1 MAKKLDSIVE
11 LAAQKTREISANSGN
26 YMAFLTTA
34 AHNFK
39 YNFRDQLLIYAQ
51 KPDATACAQIDFW
64 NKHGRYVSRGTR
76 GIALL
81 VDTDQG
87 YKLRYVFDMS
97 DTNSRQGRV
106 IPIWKMEPRYEDA
119 VIEALENSYGEFPD
133 RSGLAARLLETAKV
147 IVEDNFGDYYTELRG
162 VKGGSLLEE
171 LDDLSTETWF
181 RGLVESSVAFIM
193 LTRCGIDP
201 MDYFSGEDFAHVY
214 DFDTP
219 ETLSIL
225 GGAVSDIAEMPLREI
240 ASTVLSLYRAE
251 QRENRTF
258 AQTPNRQYHDGRT
271 KQERSVEHGTDIPDG
286 GRLPPAQS
294 GSAGGPEG
302 RKIWDAAAQLP
313 SDPQERLL
321 HGDAPQRQAERPSGE
336 DRPAGHGDGGAVDGA
351 DGAGAGRDGG
361 AEGQRSDEVGG
372 PDEQHPGSGGGNGA
386 DGASLYGRV
395 SDPLIA
401 GEAPP
406 QAPVDGT
413 SGTTGLQNS
422 HHDFNARTDIPYY
435 HEDSEKTE
443 LLRVSDA
450 LKDHKAEIAAFFEA
464 HEGRKE
470 RGDFIKGFFD
480 NTYVEKIL
488 SNGQRAGYRAWDD
501 VLDLWRG
508 AYLSRE
514 KGDFLRW
521 PSVADTIYGMILLD
535 QWLDPEERPLP
546 SEAEQISL
554 IEQVEAEKKP
564 VFTLPQAAIDYV
576 LCGGISVSQRK
587 YRIFE
592 QFQKNEGKQ
601 ENIKFLR
608 STYGVGGHSDAIPGS
623 GFFVDYDGKGIKL
636 WRGTHGEPDRVEVL
650 LSWAKVEKRIGEL
663 IAAGRYLN
671 RAEKEHYPQ
680 YRAQVEQRKARW
692 DIAAEICSIIDDYV
706 DFKTRTGET
715 DPYKELLLART
726 CANSFR
732 IGEKKCYVLSGDN
745 LFVLPTLRNAMQ
757 TIIRDKTHLTER
769 CEAVLADLSGPLAT
783 PLEPTEEELNPPPPP
798 KKEYRLTLG
807 VTVYLGAQEYELLAY
822 NEQTVRL
829 YDPTFPIFNKE
840 LPREEFD
847 RLLAENPLN
856 DRLLQVAENAA
867 LVADAEEPDAGES
880 PDAPLPVG
888 RIDFLGTN
896 GSVGESVE
904 YTGAEE
910 FVAAIKEENHAGAP
924 MRIVLYRDGQGQT
937 IPQDFLAEL
946 DPPPQGFQ
954 VIDMV
959 QAQLGRAKWL
969 INAYCMEVFEQEA
982 DFSDLSHVPL
992 AFSSTS
998 DSAHTVEISVDLVSF
1013 RLSYLVDGSEA
1024 ASIQCAGFHDLN
1036 ELLANLDFDEMVAFA
1051 EEEYNKQQ
1059 TQKKQT
1065 EVQQT
1070 EDDPFPEIDPAAIRR
1085 TLAERGIVDGKVIDP
1100 DKLNADPF
1108 IQRVMADAEQ
1118 ASARAPQSDE
1128 RFSPIETE
1136 NGYAVWDN
1144 IRDEIYVDDEGVS
1157 EEFTSRWQAEEY
1169 ARQLNQVNPL
1179 ARYYGEGET
1188 ILIRQYPNGQYY
1200 VQYCYDDQDNTVYAT
1215 ASGFDTFEQ
1224 AEAALYTH
1232 RPQAKK
1238 DPIAAQ
1244 DLAYRQ
1250 AAEYWSGDEHL
1261 VIFREPNGT
1270 FCNQYGFISGRVTP
1284 TTGSFAKLEEAE
1296 KQLYADRPLAQKVQA
1311 REKPPAHAP
1320 VDRDEAE
1327 RRYQVVV
1334 YHHLENGMDE
1344 KTEYA
1349 TLEEAEQAARGYL
1362 DGTMEADGFAYEGAA
1377 VYDLL
1382 EKKWLR
1388 VIGDFPTLE
1397 LPAAKEGTEPKPP
1410 AAPMPTQEGTEKAA
1424 EYLFDQER
1432 IVVFQSPSGKFYNHY
1447 GYDVQSGFSN
1457 VIAGGFDTFEEA
1469 EKALY
1474 SHRPKAERV
1483 LKPAERE
1490 NTVGTAEK
1498 GAESSADGHDQGGKE
1513 PTLAPPQPQRRARV
1527 SPFVLHPEVP
1537 NADRH
1542 EYHITDDAL
1551 GVGTP
1556 GERFNNNVRAIR
1568 LLKRLE
1574 AEDRLAT
1581 PEEQEVL
1588 ARYVGWGGLADCFD
1602 ERHSKYAELKAL
1614 LTEEE
1619 YAAARESTLTA
1630 FYTPPVV
1637 IRSIYQALTNMGFQT
1652 GNLLEPSCGIGNFIG
1667 MRPEALADSKI
1678 YGVELDGISGRIA
1691 QQLYQQSSI
1700 AVQGFEKTDLPDSF
1714 FDAAIGNVPFGSF
1727 KVIDKRYDR
1736 YNFLIHDY
1744 FFARTLDKVRPG
1756 GVIAFVT
1763 SKGTMDKDTPTV
1775 RKYLAQRAD
1784 LLGAI
1789 RLPNNTFKD
1798 AAGTDVTSDILFLQK
1813 RDALSS
1819 EEPDWVHLNTDAN
1832 GLKMNQYFIDHPE
1845 MVMGEMREISGPY
1858 GPETACLPI
1867 EGRDLGEQLAAAIQ
1881 NIRGSITEYVM
1892 DDPEIEGEDKSIPA
1906 DPEVRNFS
1914 YTIVDGKVYYR
1925 ENSRMNPVEVS
1936 VTAANR
1942 IKGLIGIRD
1951 CVRTLIE
1958 YQTEDWPDQ
1967 DIQAQQR
1974 KLNALYDAFV
1984 DKYGRINSRANSS
1997 AFSMDSAYFLLT
2009 SLEVLDDERNFVR
2022 KADMFTK
2029 RTIKQRVTITHV
2041 DTASEALAVSL
2052 AEKAKVDMDYMA
2064 ELTGKTE
2071 QEVYADLTG
2080 VIFLNPMHGYGGGSE
2095 EKYLTADEYLSGNVR
2110 EKLEWAKRSAELY
2123 PEDYTAH
2130 VQALERVQPV
2140 DLTASEI
2147 AVRLG
2152 ATWLPTEVIDQFIY
2166 ELFGTSPRS
2175 QRMIRS
2181 HYSQHTGAWN
2191 IESKFADRGNIKAEN
2206 TYGTT
2211 RVNGYKIIE
2220 ETLNLR
2226 DLRIFDYVEDEH
2238 GNRVP
2243 ILNKKETAIAQ
2254 GKQELIKQAFQ
2265 DWIWK
2270 DPARRERLT
2279 RLYNDKFNSIRPRE
2293 YDGSH
2298 LNFVGINP
2306 EITLR
2311 PHQVN
2316 AIAHILYGGNTLLA
2330 HVVGAG
2336 KTFEMVAAA
2345 QESKRL
2351 GLCQKSLFVVP
2362 NHLTEQWA
2370 SEYLQLYPSANI
2382 LVATRKDFETKNRKR
2397 FCGRIATGDYD
2408 AIIIGHSQFEK
2419 IPVSVE
2425 RQRYLLEQQRS
2436 EVLNGIAELKA
2447 NHGERFSIKQ
2457 MERTKKSIDAKLAK
2471 LNDQSRKDDVV
2482 TFEELGIDRLFVDEA
2497 HYYKNLAAFSKMR
2510 NVGGIS
2516 QTEAQK
2522 SSDLYMKCRYLDE
2535 LTGGRGVVFATGTPI
2550 SNTMVEMYT
2559 MQKYLQ
2565 YHTLEEHGLLNFDA
2579 WASTFGETVTA
2590 IELAPEGTGYRA
2602 KTRFSRFYNLPELM
2616 SMFKEVADI
2625 QTADMLNLPVPKAN
2639 YHNIVLKPSE
2649 QQKEMVAA
2657 LGQRAE
2663 KVRNRMVDSTEDNM
2677 LLITNDGR
2685 KLALDQRLLNPLL
2698 PDSDTSKINACVG
2711 DVFDIWQR
2719 TADQRSAQMVFCDL
2733 STPGKNRP
2741 IEMVPNEQ
2749 GGYEMA
2755 EFQNV
2760 YDDLR
2765 NKLIARGI
2773 PAEEIAYIHS
2783 ANTETQKKE
2792 LFGKVRS
2799 GQVRVLIGSTQ
2810 KMGAGTNVQKK
2821 LVALHHLD
2829 CPWRPSDLQQR
2840 EGRII
2845 RQGNENNEGD
2855 IYTYVTE
2862 NTFDSYLYQLV
2873 EGKQKFIG
2881 QIMTSKSPVRS
2892 CEDIDETALSYAEI
2906 KALCT
2911 GNPHI
2916 KEKMDLDIDVQRLR
2930 LLKANHLSQ
2939 RYALE
2944 DQIIKT
2950 LPQQIAKYEQ
2960 SIEGYLSDM
2969 DRLKENTHPNE
2980 DGFSPMEVEG
2990 TVYTDKKAAGSAIL
3004 AACKAMTSPEPV
3016 PLGQYRGFSMDLS
3029 FASLTREFKVTLKG
3043 ALYYTTN
3050 LGTDVFGNIL
3060 RLDNLLESMEERI
3073 STCREQLENT
3083 RMQLENAKLEVDKPF
3098 PQEDELKRKSARLDE
3113 LNILLNMDKRE
3124 SEIVDGDVGDEVT
3137 APARGSPD
3145 RER

>member
-64 NKHGRYVSRGTR
+64 NKHGRYVNQGTR

-81 VDTDQG
+81 VDTDRG

-97 DTNSRQGRV
+97 DTNSRQGRT

-133 RSGLAARLLETAKV
+133 RSGLAACLLETAKV
-147 IVEDNFGDYYTELRG
+147 IVEDNFGDYLTELRG
-162 VKGGSLLEE
+162 IKEGSLLEE
-171 LDDLSTETWF
+171 LDDLSTEAWF
-181 RGLVESSVAFIM
+181 KGLVESSVAFIM

-302 RKIWDAAAQLP
+302 RKIWDATAQLP

-321 HGDAPQRQAERPSGE
+321 HGNAPQRQAERPSGE
-336 DRPAGHGDGGAVDGA
+336 DRPAGHGDGGAADGA
-351 DGAGAGRDGG
+351 DSAGAGRDGG

-401 GEAPP
+401 GEALP

-501 VLDLWRG
+501 VLNLWRG

-514 KGDFLRW
+514 KEDFLRW

-554 IEQVEAEKKP
+554 IEQAEAEKKP

-650 LSWAKVEKRIGEL
+650 LSWAKVEKRIREL
-663 IAAGRYLN
+663 IAADRYLN

-867 LVADAEEPDAGES
+867 PVADAEEPDAGES

-954 VIDMV
+954 VIDMA

-998 DSAHTVEISVDLVSF
+998 DSAHTVEISADLVSF
-1013 RLSYLVDGSEA
+1013 RLSYLVDGAEA
-1024 ASIQCAGFHDLN
+1024 ASIQCAGFRDLN
-1036 ELLANLDFDEMVAFA
+1036 EFLANLDFDEMVAFA
-1051 EEEYNKQQ
+1051 EEEYNKQCQ
-1059 TQKKQT
+1059 GR
-1065 EVQQT
+1065 EH
-1070 EDDPFPEIDPAAIRR
+1070 PADTAPSQEEKAG
-1085 TLAERGIVDGKVIDP
+1085 AEP
-1100 DKLNADPF
+1100 D
-1108 IQRVMADAEQ
+1108 V
-1118 ASARAPQSDE
+1118 
-1128 RFSPIETE
+1128 RF
-1136 NGYAVWDN
+1136 YAVELDRGSQIAYGVWDGQN
-1144 IRDEIYVDDEGVS
+1144 DRIYVDDEGVS

-1169 ARQLNQVNPL
+1169 ARQLNQVEL
-1179 ARYYGEGET
+1179 CARYYGEGET

-1284 TTGSFAKLEEAE
+1284 TTGSFATLEEAE

-1349 TLEEAEQAARGYL
+1349 TLEEAEQVAQGYL

-1498 GAESSADGHDQGGKE
+1498 GAESSADGHDQGGKG

-1581 PEEQEVL
+1581 PEEQEVV

-1678 YGVELDGISGRIA
+1678 YGVELDSISGRIA

-1867 EGRDLGEQLAAAIQ
+1867 EGRDLEDQLAVAIQ
-1881 NIRGSITEYVM
+1881 SIQGSITEYVM
-1892 DDPEIEGEDKSIPA
+1892 DDPETEGEDKSIPA

-2022 KADMFTK
+2022 KADMFIK
-2029 RTIKQRVTITHV
+2029 RTIKQRITITHV

-2191 IESKFADRGNIKAEN
+2191 IESKFADRGNVKAEN

-2254 GKQELIKQAFQ
+2254 GKQQLIKQAFQ

-2298 LNFVGINP
+2298 LKFVGINP

-2649 QQKEMVAA
+2649 QQEEMVAA
-2657 LGQRAE
+2657 LGERAE

-2698 PDSDTSKINACVG
+2698 PDSDTSKINACAG

-2845 RQGNENNEGD
+2845 RQGNENNEVD

-3073 STCREQLENT
+3073 NTCREQLENT

-3137 APARGSPD
+3137 APARCSPD

>member
-39 YNFRDQLLIYAQ
+39 YDFRDQLLIYAQ

-64 NKHGRYVSRGTR
+64 NKHGRYVNRGTR

-81 VDTDQG
+81 VDTDRG

-97 DTNSRQGRV
+97 DTNSRQGRT
-106 IPIWKMEPRYEDA
+106 IPIWKMEPRYEDT

-133 RSGLAARLLETAKV
+133 RPGLAACLLETAKV
-147 IVEDNFGDYYTELRG
+147 IVEDNLGDYYTELRG
-162 VKGGSLLEE
+162 VKAGSLLEE

-181 RGLVESSVAFIM
+181 KGLVENSVAFIM

-240 ASTVLSLYRAE
+240 ATTVLSLYRAE

-258 AQTPNRQYHDGRT
+258 DGNSDRQYHGGRINQ
-271 KQERSVEHGTDIPDG
+271 KRSVEHGTDISDG
-286 GRLPPAQS
+286 RRLPPAQP

-313 SDPQERLL
+313 SEPQERLL
-321 HGDAPQRQAERPSGE
+321 HGDAPQRQAELPSGE
-336 DRPAGHGDGGAVDGA
+336 DRPAGHGDGGTADGA

-372 PDEQHPGSGGGNGA
+372 PDEQHPGSSGGSGA
-386 DGASLYGRV
+386 DGAGLRGRI
-395 SDPLIA
+395 SGPLIA
-401 GEAPP
+401 GEELP

-413 SGTTGLQNS
+413 FGTTGLQNS
-422 HHDFNARTDIPYY
+422 HHDFDAHTDIPYY
-435 HEDSEKTE
+435 HEDSEKLE

-450 LKDHKAEIAAFFEA
+450 LKDHRIEIAAFFEA
-464 HEGRKE
+464 HEDRKE

-514 KGDFLRW
+514 KEDFLRW
-521 PSVADTIYGMILLD
+521 PHVADAIQGMILLG

-546 SEAEQISL
+546 SEAEQITF
-554 IEQVEAEKKP
+554 IEQAEREKRE
-564 VFTLPQAAIDYV
+564 VFTLPQEAIDYV
-576 LCGGISVSQRK
+576 LCGGSGVSAGK
-587 YRIFE
+587 FRIYE
-592 QFQKNEGKQ
+592 QFQKQESKQ

-608 STYGVGGHSDAIPGS
+608 DEYGIGGRSDAIPGS
-623 GFFVDYDGKGIKL
+623 GYWEDYDGEGITISRDLQDPNGKYKI
-636 WRGTHGEPDRVEVL
+636 T
-650 LSWAKVEKRIGEL
+650 WAKVEKRIGEL
-663 IAAGRYLN
+663 IAADRYLN
-671 RAEKEHYPQ
+671 RAEKEQYPA
-680 YRAQVEQRKARW
+680 YRADVQRRTERW
-692 DIAAEICSIIDDYV
+692 KIAKEIRSIIDDYV
-706 DFKTRTGET
+706 DFKTQLGEK
-715 DPYKELLLART
+715 DQCDEVLLARR
-726 CANSFR
+726 CADSFGV
-732 IGEKKCYVLSGDN
+732 GEKKCYVLRKEGD
-745 LFVLPTLRNAMQ
+745 FVLPTMRSAMQ
-757 TIIRDKTHLTER
+757 TIIADNTHLTER
-769 CEAVLADLSGPLAT
+769 CEAMLAALGGPLAA
-783 PLEPTEEELNPPPPP
+783 PLEPAYDELNPPLEPP
-798 KKEYRLTLG
+798 KEYRLSLG
-807 VTVYLGAQEYELLAY
+807 ATVYLGSQEYELLAFD
-822 NEQTVRL
+822 EQTVRL
-829 YDPTFPIFNKE
+829 YDPSFPIINKE
-840 LPREEFD
+840 MARDEFD
-847 RLLAENPLN
+847 RKLAENPLN
-856 DRLLQVAENAA
+856 DKLLHVVEDAVP
-867 LVADAEEPDAGES
+867 VADAKEPDAGEP

-904 YTGAEE
+904 YTDAEE
-910 FVAAIKEENHAGAP
+910 FVAAIKEENHVGAP

-954 VIDMV
+954 VIDMA
-959 QAQLGRAKWL
+959 QAQLERAKWL

-998 DSAHTVEISVDLVSF
+998 DSAHTVEISADLVSF
-1013 RLSYLVDGSEA
+1013 RLSYLVDDAEA
-1024 ASIQCAGFHDLN
+1024 TSIQCAGFRDLN
-1036 ELLANLDFDEMVAFA
+1036 EFLANLDFDELVAFA
-1051 EEEYNKQQ
+1051 EEEYNKQRQ
-1059 TQKKQT
+1059 GQ
-1065 EVQQT
+1065 EH
-1070 EDDPFPEIDPAAIRR
+1070 PADTAPR
-1085 TLAERGIVDGKVIDP
+1085 
-1100 DKLNADPF
+1100 
-1108 IQRVMADAEQ
+1108 QAEQ
-1118 ASARAPQSDE
+1118 TGAEPDV
-1128 RFSPIETE
+1128 RF
-1136 NGYAVWDN
+1136 YAVELDRGSQIAYGVWDDQN
-1144 IRDEIYVDDEGVS
+1144 DRIYVDDEGVS

-1169 ARQLNQVNPL
+1169 ARQLNQLKTL

-1200 VQYCYDDQDNTVYAT
+1200 VQYCYDDQDDTVYAT
-1215 ASGFDTFEQ
+1215 AGGFDTFVQ

-1261 VIFREPNGT
+1261 VIFQEPNGT

-1284 TTGSFAKLEEAE
+1284 TTGSFATLEEAE
-1296 KQLYADRPLAQKVQA
+1296 KQLYADRPMAQKVQTQ
-1311 REKPPAHAP
+1311 EKPPAHVPAG
-1320 VDRDEAE
+1320 RSETQ

-1344 KTEYA
+1344 KLEYA
-1349 TLEEAEQAARGYL
+1349 TPEEAEQAARGYL
-1362 DGTMEADGFAYEGAA
+1362 EGTMEPDGFAYEGAA

-1388 VIGDFPTLE
+1388 VIGDFPAPE
-1397 LPAAKEGTEPKPP
+1397 PPAAKEEQPPPPREDTET
-1410 AAPMPTQEGTEKAA
+1410 AAADRDLIGKEVTLEGRRFLVEKIDEDGRASLRDLTFEGTVGFPIERVEHISAIRRLMGPAEK
-1424 EYLFDQER
+1424 
-1432 IVVFQSPSGKFYNHY
+1432 
-1447 GYDVQSGFSN
+1447 
-1457 VIAGGFDTFEEA
+1457 IAG
-1469 EKALY
+1469 
-1474 SHRPKAERV
+1474 P
-1483 LKPAERE
+1483 
-1490 NTVGTAEK
+1490 EK
-1498 GAESSADGHDQGGKE
+1498 GVKSSTDGHDQGGKE
-1513 PTLAPPQPQRRARV
+1513 PILAPPQPQRRARV

-1542 EYHITDDAL
+1542 EYHITDDAI
-1551 GVGTP
+1551 GTGTP
-1556 GERFNNNVRAIR
+1556 GERFSNNVRVIR

-1588 ARYVGWGGLADCFD
+1588 AQYVGWGGLADCFD

-1619 YAAARESTLTA
+1619 YAAARASTLTA

-1637 IRSIYQALTNMGFQT
+1637 IRSIYQALTNMGFKT

-1756 GVIAFVT
+1756 GVLAFVT

-1832 GLKMNQYFIDHPE
+1832 RLKMNQYFIDHPE

-1881 NIRGSITEYVM
+1881 NIQGSITEYVM

-1997 AFSMDSAYFLLT
+1997 VFSMDSAYFLLT

-2022 KADMFTK
+2022 KADMFIK
-2029 RTIKQRVTITHV
+2029 RTIRQRITITHV

-2080 VIFLNPMHGYGGGSE
+2080 VIFLNPMHGYGGSAG

-2110 EKLEWAKRSAELY
+2110 EKLEWAKRSAEQY
-2123 PEDYTAH
+2123 PEDYTAN

-2152 ATWLPTEVIDQFIY
+2152 ATWLPPKIVEQFMF
-2166 ELFGTSPRS
+2166 ELFSTSNRS
-2175 QRMIRS
+2175 RWNIHV
-2181 HYSQHTGAWN
+2181 HYSKYTGEWN
-2191 IESKFADRGNIKAEN
+2191 IEGKSYDKGNIKAQN
-2206 TYGTT
+2206 TYGTE
-2211 RVNGYKIIE
+2211 RISGYKIVE

-2226 DLRIFDYVEDEH
+2226 DVRIFDYETDHH

-2254 GKQELIKQAFQ
+2254 GKQQLIKQAFQ

-2279 RLYNDKFNSIRPRE
+2279 RLYNDKFNSTRPRE

-2419 IPVSVE
+2419 IPVSAE
-2425 RQRYLLEQQRS
+2425 RQRYLLEQQRR
-2436 EVLNGIAELKA
+2436 EVLDGIAELKA

-2457 MERTKKSIDAKLAK
+2457 MERTKKSIDAKLEK

-2482 TFEELGIDRLFVDEA
+2482 TFEELGIDRIFIDEA

-2535 LTGGRGVVFATGTPI
+2535 LTGGRGVIFATGTPI

-2565 YHTLEEHGLLNFDA
+2565 YQALEEHGLLNFDA

-2625 QTADMLNLPVPKAN
+2625 QTADMLKLPVPKAE

-2657 LGQRAE
+2657 LGERAE

-2698 PDSDTSKINACVG
+2698 PDSDTGKVNACA
-2711 DVFDIWQR
+2711 DNIFAIWQR
-2719 TADQRSAQMVFCDL
+2719 TSARRSTQMAFCDL
-2733 STPGKNRP
+2733 STPKGNGDFN
-2741 IEMVPNEQ
+2741 I
-2749 GGYEMA
+2749 
-2755 EFQNV
+2755 

-2765 NKLIARGI
+2765 DKLIARGI
-2773 PAEEIAYIHS
+2773 PAEEIAYIHT
-2783 ANTETQKKE
+2783 ANTEAQKKE

-2821 LVALHHLD
+2821 LAALHHLD

-2845 RQGNENNEGD
+2845 RLFNENDEVD

-2892 CEDIDETALSYAEI
+2892 AEDIDETALSYAEI

-2950 LPQQIAKYEQ
+2950 LPQEIARYEQ
-2960 SIEGYLSDM
+2960 YIEGYTSDM
-2969 DRLKENTHPNE
+2969 DRLKEDTHPNE

-3016 PLGQYRGFSMDLS
+3016 PLGQYRGFDMDLS

-3043 ALYYTTN
+3043 TLYYTTN
-3050 LGTDVFGNIL
+3050 LGTDIFGNIL
-3060 RLDNLLESMEERI
+3060 RLDNLLGSMEERI
-3073 STCREQLENT
+3073 NTCREQLENT
-3083 RMQLENAKLEVDKPF
+3083 KVQLENAKLEVEKPF

>member
-1 MAKKLDSIVE
+1 
-11 LAAQKTREISANSGN
+11 
-26 YMAFLTTA
+26 
-34 AHNFK
+34 
-39 YNFRDQLLIYAQ
+39 
-51 KPDATACAQIDFW
+51 
-64 NKHGRYVSRGTR
+64 
-76 GIALL
+76 
-81 VDTDQG
+81 
-87 YKLRYVFDMS
+87 
-97 DTNSRQGRV
+97 
-106 IPIWKMEPRYEDA
+106 
-119 VIEALENSYGEFPD
+119 
-133 RSGLAARLLETAKV
+133 
-147 IVEDNFGDYYTELRG
+147 
-162 VKGGSLLEE
+162 
-171 LDDLSTETWF
+171 
-181 RGLVESSVAFIM
+181 
-193 LTRCGIDP
+193 
-201 MDYFSGEDFAHVY
+201 
-214 DFDTP
+214 
-219 ETLSIL
+219 
-225 GGAVSDIAEMPLREI
+225 
-240 ASTVLSLYRAE
+240 
-251 QRENRTF
+251 
-258 AQTPNRQYHDGRT
+258 
-271 KQERSVEHGTDIPDG
+271 
-286 GRLPPAQS
+286 
-294 GSAGGPEG
+294 
-302 RKIWDAAAQLP
+302 
-313 SDPQERLL
+313 
-321 HGDAPQRQAERPSGE
+321 
-336 DRPAGHGDGGAVDGA
+336 
-351 DGAGAGRDGG
+351 
-361 AEGQRSDEVGG
+361 
-372 PDEQHPGSGGGNGA
+372 
-386 DGASLYGRV
+386 
-395 SDPLIA
+395 
-401 GEAPP
+401 
-406 QAPVDGT
+406 
-413 SGTTGLQNS
+413 
-422 HHDFNARTDIPYY
+422 
-435 HEDSEKTE
+435 
-443 LLRVSDA
+443 
-450 LKDHKAEIAAFFEA
+450 
-464 HEGRKE
+464 
-470 RGDFIKGFFD
+470 
-480 NTYVEKIL
+480 
-488 SNGQRAGYRAWDD
+488 
-501 VLDLWRG
+501 
-508 AYLSRE
+508 
-514 KGDFLRW
+514 
-521 PSVADTIYGMILLD
+521 MILLD

-554 IEQVEAEKKP
+554 IEQAEAEKKP

-650 LSWAKVEKRIGEL
+650 LSWAKVEKRIREL
-663 IAAGRYLN
+663 IAADRYLN

-867 LVADAEEPDAGES
+867 PVADAEEPDAGES

-954 VIDMV
+954 VIDMA

-998 DSAHTVEISVDLVSF
+998 DSAHTVEISADLVSF
-1013 RLSYLVDGSEA
+1013 RLSYLVDGAEA
-1024 ASIQCAGFHDLN
+1024 ASIQCAGFRDLN
-1036 ELLANLDFDEMVAFA
+1036 EFLANLDFDEMVAFA
-1051 EEEYNKQQ
+1051 EEEYNKQCQ
-1059 TQKKQT
+1059 GR
-1065 EVQQT
+1065 EH
-1070 EDDPFPEIDPAAIRR
+1070 PADTAPSQEEKAG
-1085 TLAERGIVDGKVIDP
+1085 AEP
-1100 DKLNADPF
+1100 D
-1108 IQRVMADAEQ
+1108 V
-1118 ASARAPQSDE
+1118 
-1128 RFSPIETE
+1128 RF
-1136 NGYAVWDN
+1136 YAVELDRGSQIAYGVWDGQN
-1144 IRDEIYVDDEGVS
+1144 DRIYVDDEGVS

-1169 ARQLNQVNPL
+1169 ARQLNQVEL
-1179 ARYYGEGET
+1179 CARYYGEGET

-1284 TTGSFAKLEEAE
+1284 TTGSFATLEEAE

-1349 TLEEAEQAARGYL
+1349 TLEEAEQVAQGYL

-1498 GAESSADGHDQGGKE
+1498 GAESSADGHDQGGKG

-1581 PEEQEVL
+1581 PEEQEVV

-1678 YGVELDGISGRIA
+1678 YGVELDSISGRIA

-1867 EGRDLGEQLAAAIQ
+1867 EGRDLEDQLAVAIQ
-1881 NIRGSITEYVM
+1881 SIQGSITEYVM
-1892 DDPEIEGEDKSIPA
+1892 DDPETEGEDKSIPA

-2022 KADMFTK
+2022 KADMFIK
-2029 RTIKQRVTITHV
+2029 RTIKQRITITHV

-2191 IESKFADRGNIKAEN
+2191 IESKFADRGNVKAEN

-2254 GKQELIKQAFQ
+2254 GKQQLIKQAFQ

-2298 LNFVGINP
+2298 LKFVGINP

-2482 TFEELGIDRLFVDEA
+2482 TFEELGIDRIFVDEA

-2565 YHTLEEHGLLNFDA
+2565 YHVLEEHGLLNFDA

-2639 YHNIVLKPSE
+2639 YRNIVLKPSE
-2649 QQKEMVAA
+2649 QQEEMVAA
-2657 LGQRAE
+2657 LGERAE

-2698 PDSDTSKINACVG
+2698 PDSDTSKINACAG

-2845 RQGNENNEGD
+2845 RQGNENNEVD

-2944 DQIIKT
+2944 DQIIKE

-2960 SIEGYLSDM
+2960 YIEGYLSDM

-3073 STCREQLENT
+3073 NTCREQLENT

>member
-64 NKHGRYVSRGTR
+64 NKHGRYVNRGTR

-97 DTNSRQGRV
+97 DTNSRQGRT
-106 IPIWKMEPRYEDA
+106 IPIWKMEPRYEDT

-133 RSGLAARLLETAKV
+133 LSGLAACLLETAKV
-147 IVEDNFGDYYTELRG
+147 IVEDNFGDYLTELRG
-162 VKGGSLLEE
+162 IKEGSLLEE
-171 LDDLSTETWF
+171 LDDLSTEAWF
-181 RGLVESSVAFIM
+181 KGLVESSVAFIM

-321 HGDAPQRQAERPSGE
+321 HGDAPQRQVERPSGE

-372 PDEQHPGSGGGNGA
+372 PDEQHPGSSGGSSA
-386 DGASLYGRV
+386 DRAGLRGHISG
-395 SDPLIA
+395 PLIA
-401 GEAPP
+401 GEELP

-413 SGTTGLQNS
+413 SATAGLQNS
-422 HHDFNARTDIPYY
+422 HHDFDARTEIPYY
-435 HEDSEKTE
+435 HEDSEKQE
-443 LLRVSDA
+443 LLRISDA
-450 LKDHKAEIAAFFEA
+450 LKNHRTEIAAFFEA

-501 VLDLWRG
+501 VLNLWRG
-508 AYLSRE
+508 TYLSRE
-514 KGDFLRW
+514 KEEFLRW
-521 PSVADTIYGMILLD
+521 PHVADTIYGMILLH
-535 QWLDPEERPLP
+535 QWLDPDERPLP
-546 SEAEQISL
+546 SEAEQVSL
-554 IEQVEAEKKP
+554 IEQAEAEKASA
-564 VFTLPQAAIDYV
+564 FILPQEAIDYV
-576 LCGGISVSQRK
+576 LCGRYSPSK
-587 YRIFE
+587 LRIYD
-592 QFQKNEGKQ
+592 QYQKQ
-601 ENIKFLR
+601 ESRQENAKFLKAE
-608 STYGVGGHSDAIPGS
+608 YGVGSYSNAIPSS
-623 GFFVDYDGKGIKL
+623 GFRVDHDSTGITISRDYGDPDGKF
-636 WRGTHGEPDRVEVL
+636 L
-650 LSWAKVEKRIGEL
+650 LTWAKVEKRIGEL
-663 IAAGRYLN
+663 ITAGRYLN

-798 KKEYRLTLG
+798 KKEYRLILG
-807 VTVYLGAQEYELLAY
+807 DTVYLGAQEYELLAY

-847 RLLAENPLN
+847 HLLAENPLN

-904 YTGAEE
+904 YTDAEQFLTE
-910 FVAAIKEENHAGAP
+910 IQEENRVGAP
-924 MRIVLYRDGQGQT
+924 KRIVLYRDGQGQT

-946 DPPPQGFQ
+946 DPAPQGFE
-954 VIDMV
+954 VIDMA
-959 QAQLGRAKWL
+959 QAQLERAKWL

-998 DSAHTVEISVDLVSF
+998 DSAHTVEISADLVSF
-1013 RLSYLVDGSEA
+1013 RLSYLVDGAEA
-1024 ASIQCAGFHDLN
+1024 TSIQCAGFRDLN
-1036 ELLANLDFDEMVAFA
+1036 EFLANLDFDEMVASA
-1051 EEEYNKQQ
+1051 EEEYNKQRQ
-1059 TQKKQT
+1059 GQ
-1065 EVQQT
+1065 EH
-1070 EDDPFPEIDPAAIRR
+1070 PADTA
-1085 TLAERGIVDGKVIDP
+1085 P
-1100 DKLNADPF
+1100 H
-1108 IQRVMADAEQ
+1108 QAEQ
-1118 ASARAPQSDE
+1118 TGAEPDV
-1128 RFSPIETE
+1128 RF
-1136 NGYAVWDN
+1136 YAVELDRGSQIAYGVWDDQN
-1144 IRDEIYVDDEGVS
+1144 DRIYVDDEGVS

-1200 VQYCYDDQDNTVYAT
+1200 VQYCYDGQDNTVYAT
-1215 ASGFDTFEQ
+1215 AGGFDTFEQ

-1232 RPQAKK
+1232 RPKAKK

-1284 TTGSFAKLEEAE
+1284 TTGSFATLEEAE

-1320 VDRDEAE
+1320 ADRDEAE
-1327 RRYQVVV
+1327 HRYQVVV

-1344 KTEYA
+1344 KLEYA
-1349 TLEEAEQAARGYL
+1349 TPEEAEQAARGYL
-1362 DGTMEADGFAYEGAA
+1362 EGTMEPDGFAYEGAA

-1382 EKKWLR
+1382 EKKWFR
-1388 VIGDFPTLE
+1388 VIGDFPTPE
-1397 LPAAKEGTEPKPP
+1397 PPAAKEEQPPPPREDTEP
-1410 AAPMPTQEGTEKAA
+1410 AAADRDLLGKEITLEGRRFRVEKIDEDGRAS
-1424 EYLFDQER
+1424 LRDL
-1432 IVVFQSPSGKFYNHY
+1432 
-1447 GYDVQSGFSN
+1447 
-1457 VIAGGFDTFEEA
+1457 TFEGAADFPIERVEHISAIQRLMEPA
-1469 EKALY
+1469 EK
-1474 SHRPKAERV
+1474 
-1483 LKPAERE
+1483 
-1490 NTVGTAEK
+1490 TAGPGK
-1498 GAESSADGHDQGGKE
+1498 SVKSSADGHDQGGIE

-1542 EYHITDDAL
+1542 EYHITDDAI
-1551 GVGTP
+1551 GTGTP

-1652 GNLLEPSCGIGNFIG
+1652 GNILEPSCGIGNFIG

-1832 GLKMNQYFIDHPE
+1832 GLKMNQYFIDHSE

-1867 EGRDLGEQLAAAIQ
+1867 EGRDLEDQLAVAIQ

-1892 DDPEIEGEDKSIPA
+1892 DDPETEGEDKSIPA

-1925 ENSRMNPVEVS
+1925 ENSRMNQVEVS

-1974 KLNALYDAFV
+1974 RLNALYDAFV

-2022 KADMFTK
+2022 KADMFIK
-2029 RTIKQRVTITHV
+2029 RTIKQRITITHV

-2191 IESKFADRGNIKAEN
+2191 IESKFADRGNVKAEN

-2270 DPARRERLT
+2270 DSQRRERLT

-2311 PHQVN
+2311 PHQMN

-2719 TADQRSAQMVFCDL
+2719 TTDQRSAQMVFCDL

-2765 NKLIARGI
+2765 NKLIAKGI

-2845 RQGNENNEGD
+2845 RQGNENNEVD

-2881 QIMTSKSPVRS
+2881 QIMTSKSPVRA

-2944 DQIIKT
+2944 DQIIKE

-2960 SIEGYLSDM
+2960 YIEGYLSDM

-3073 STCREQLENT
+3073 NTCREQLENT

>member
-1 MAKKLDSIVE
+1 M
-11 LAAQKTREISANSGN
+11 
-26 YMAFLTTA
+26 
-34 AHNFK
+34 
-39 YNFRDQLLIYAQ
+39 
-51 KPDATACAQIDFW
+51 
-64 NKHGRYVSRGTR
+64 
-76 GIALL
+76 
-81 VDTDQG
+81 
-87 YKLRYVFDMS
+87 
-97 DTNSRQGRV
+97 
-106 IPIWKMEPRYEDA
+106 
-119 VIEALENSYGEFPD
+119 
-133 RSGLAARLLETAKV
+133 
-147 IVEDNFGDYYTELRG
+147 
-162 VKGGSLLEE
+162 
-171 LDDLSTETWF
+171 
-181 RGLVESSVAFIM
+181 
-193 LTRCGIDP
+193 
-201 MDYFSGEDFAHVY
+201 
-214 DFDTP
+214 
-219 ETLSIL
+219 
-225 GGAVSDIAEMPLREI
+225 
-240 ASTVLSLYRAE
+240 
-251 QRENRTF
+251 
-258 AQTPNRQYHDGRT
+258 
-271 KQERSVEHGTDIPDG
+271 
-286 GRLPPAQS
+286 
-294 GSAGGPEG
+294 
-302 RKIWDAAAQLP
+302 
-313 SDPQERLL
+313 
-321 HGDAPQRQAERPSGE
+321 
-336 DRPAGHGDGGAVDGA
+336 
-351 DGAGAGRDGG
+351 
-361 AEGQRSDEVGG
+361 
-372 PDEQHPGSGGGNGA
+372 
-386 DGASLYGRV
+386 
-395 SDPLIA
+395 
-401 GEAPP
+401 
-406 QAPVDGT
+406 
-413 SGTTGLQNS
+413 
-422 HHDFNARTDIPYY
+422 
-435 HEDSEKTE
+435 
-443 LLRVSDA
+443 LRVSDA

-514 KGDFLRW
+514 KEDFLRW
-521 PSVADTIYGMILLD
+521 PHVADAIQGMILLD

-554 IEQVEAEKKP
+554 IEQAEAEKKP

-650 LSWAKVEKRIGEL
+650 LSWAKVEKRIREL
-663 IAAGRYLN
+663 IAADRYLN

-867 LVADAEEPDAGES
+867 PVADAEEPDAGES

-954 VIDMV
+954 VIDMA

-998 DSAHTVEISVDLVSF
+998 DSAHTVEISADLVSF
-1013 RLSYLVDGSEA
+1013 RLSYLVDGAEA
-1024 ASIQCAGFHDLN
+1024 ASIQCAGFRDLN
-1036 ELLANLDFDEMVAFA
+1036 EFLANLDFDEMVAFA
-1051 EEEYNKQQ
+1051 EEEYNKQCQ
-1059 TQKKQT
+1059 GR
-1065 EVQQT
+1065 EH
-1070 EDDPFPEIDPAAIRR
+1070 PADTAPSQEEKAG
-1085 TLAERGIVDGKVIDP
+1085 AEP
-1100 DKLNADPF
+1100 D
-1108 IQRVMADAEQ
+1108 V
-1118 ASARAPQSDE
+1118 
-1128 RFSPIETE
+1128 RF
-1136 NGYAVWDN
+1136 YAVELDRGSQIAYGVWDGQN
-1144 IRDEIYVDDEGVS
+1144 DRIYVDDEGVS

-1169 ARQLNQVNPL
+1169 ARQLNQVEL
-1179 ARYYGEGET
+1179 CARYYGEGET

-1284 TTGSFAKLEEAE
+1284 TTGSFATLEEAE

-1349 TLEEAEQAARGYL
+1349 TLEEAEQVAQGYL

-1498 GAESSADGHDQGGKE
+1498 GAESSADGHDQGGKG

-1581 PEEQEVL
+1581 PEEQEVV

-1678 YGVELDGISGRIA
+1678 YGVELDSISGRIA

-1867 EGRDLGEQLAAAIQ
+1867 EGRDLEDQLAVAIQ
-1881 NIRGSITEYVM
+1881 SIQGSITEYVM
-1892 DDPEIEGEDKSIPA
+1892 DDPETEGEDKSIPA

-2022 KADMFTK
+2022 KADMFIK
-2029 RTIKQRVTITHV
+2029 RTIKQRITITHV

-2191 IESKFADRGNIKAEN
+2191 IESKFADRGNVKAEN

-2254 GKQELIKQAFQ
+2254 GKQQLIKQAFQ

-2298 LNFVGINP
+2298 LKFVGINP

-2482 TFEELGIDRLFVDEA
+2482 TFEELGIDRIFVDEA

-2565 YHTLEEHGLLNFDA
+2565 YHVLEEHGLLNFDA

-2639 YHNIVLKPSE
+2639 YRNIVLKPSE
-2649 QQKEMVAA
+2649 QQEEMVAA
-2657 LGQRAE
+2657 LGERAE

-2698 PDSDTSKINACVG
+2698 PDSDTSKINACAG

-2845 RQGNENNEGD
+2845 RQGNENNEVD

-2944 DQIIKT
+2944 DQIIKE

-2960 SIEGYLSDM
+2960 YIEGYLSDM

-3073 STCREQLENT
+3073 NTCREQLENT

>member
-1 MAKKLDSIVE
+1 M
-11 LAAQKTREISANSGN
+11 
-26 YMAFLTTA
+26 
-34 AHNFK
+34 
-39 YNFRDQLLIYAQ
+39 
-51 KPDATACAQIDFW
+51 
-64 NKHGRYVSRGTR
+64 
-76 GIALL
+76 
-81 VDTDQG
+81 DTDRG

-97 DTNSRQGRV
+97 DTNSRQGRT

-133 RSGLAARLLETAKV
+133 RSGLAACLLETAKV
-147 IVEDNFGDYYTELRG
+147 IVEDNFSDYLTELRG
-162 VKGGSLLEE
+162 VKEGSLLEE

-258 AQTPNRQYHDGRT
+258 AQTPNRPYHDSRT
-271 KQERSVEHGTDIPDG
+271 KQERSIEHGTDISNG
-286 GRLPPAQS
+286 GRLPSAQS

-336 DRPAGHGDGGAVDGA
+336 DRPAGHGDGGAADGA

-361 AEGQRSDEVGG
+361 AESQRSDEVGG

-501 VLDLWRG
+501 VLNLWRG
-508 AYLSRE
+508 TYLSRE
-514 KGDFLRW
+514 KEEFLRW
-521 PSVADTIYGMILLD
+521 PHVADTIYGMILLH
-535 QWLDPEERPLP
+535 QWLDPDERPLP
-546 SEAEQISL
+546 SEAEQVSL
-554 IEQVEAEKKP
+554 IEQAEAEKASA
-564 VFTLPQAAIDYV
+564 FILPQEAIDYV
-576 LCGGISVSQRK
+576 LCGRYSPSK
-587 YRIFE
+587 LRIYD
-592 QFQKNEGKQ
+592 QYQKQ
-601 ENIKFLR
+601 ESRQENAKFLKAE
-608 STYGVGGHSDAIPGS
+608 YGVGSYSNAIPSS
-623 GFFVDYDGKGIKL
+623 GFRVDHDSTGITISRDYGDPDGKF
-636 WRGTHGEPDRVEVL
+636 L
-650 LSWAKVEKRIGEL
+650 LTWAKVEKRIGEL

-671 RAEKEHYPQ
+671 RAEKEHYPK

-757 TIIRDKTHLTER
+757 TIFRDKTHLTER
-769 CEAVLADLSGPLAT
+769 CEAVLADLSGPLAI

-807 VTVYLGAQEYELLAY
+807 DTVYLGAQEYELLAY

-867 LVADAEEPDAGES
+867 PVADAEEPDAGES

-954 VIDMV
+954 VIDMA

-1085 TLAERGIVDGKVIDP
+1085 TLAERGIVDGKVINP
-1100 DKLNADPF
+1100 DKRNAAPF
-1108 IQRVMADAEQ
+1108 IQQVMADVEQ
-1118 ASARAPQSDE
+1118 ATARVPQSDE
-1128 RFSPIETE
+1128 RFSPIEVE

-1169 ARQLNQVNPL
+1169 ARQLKHVKTL
-1179 ARYYGEGET
+1179 AQYYGEGET

-1215 ASGFDTFEQ
+1215 AGGFDTFEQ
-1224 AEAALYTH
+1224 AEAALY
-1232 RPQAKK
+1232 
-1238 DPIAAQ
+1238 
-1244 DLAYRQ
+1244 
-1250 AAEYWSGDEHL
+1250 
-1261 VIFREPNGT
+1261 
-1270 FCNQYGFISGRVTP
+1270 ISAIRRLMGP
-1284 TTGSFAKLEEAE
+1284 AE
-1296 KQLYADRPLAQKVQA
+1296 KTAGP
-1311 REKPPAHAP
+1311 
-1320 VDRDEAE
+1320 
-1327 RRYQVVV
+1327 
-1334 YHHLENGMDE
+1334 
-1344 KTEYA
+1344 
-1349 TLEEAEQAARGYL
+1349 
-1362 DGTMEADGFAYEGAA
+1362 
-1377 VYDLL
+1377 
-1382 EKKWLR
+1382 
-1388 VIGDFPTLE
+1388 
-1397 LPAAKEGTEPKPP
+1397 
-1410 AAPMPTQEGTEKAA
+1410 
-1424 EYLFDQER
+1424 
-1432 IVVFQSPSGKFYNHY
+1432 GKS
-1447 GYDVQSGFSN
+1447 V
-1457 VIAGGFDTFEEA
+1457 
-1469 EKALY
+1469 K
-1474 SHRPKAERV
+1474 
-1483 LKPAERE
+1483 
-1490 NTVGTAEK
+1490 
-1498 GAESSADGHDQGGKE
+1498 SSTDGHDQGGIE

-1542 EYHITDDAL
+1542 EYHITDDAI
-1551 GVGTP
+1551 GIGTP
-1556 GERFNNNVRAIR
+1556 GERFSNNVRVIR

-1588 ARYVGWGGLADCFD
+1588 AQYVGWGGLADCFD

-1867 EGRDLGEQLAAAIQ
+1867 EGRDLEDQLAVAIQ
-1881 NIRGSITEYVM
+1881 SIQGSITEYVM
-1892 DDPEIEGEDKSIPA
+1892 DDPETEGEDKSIPA

-1925 ENSRMNPVEVS
+1925 ENSRMNPIEVS

-2009 SLEVLDDERNFVR
+2009 SLEVLDDERNYVR
-2022 KADMFTK
+2022 KADMFIK
-2029 RTIKQRVTITHV
+2029 RTIKQRITITHV

-2191 IESKFADRGNIKAEN
+2191 IESKFADRGNVKAEN

-2254 GKQELIKQAFQ
+2254 GKQQLIKQAFQ

-2298 LNFVGINP
+2298 LKFVGINP

-2565 YHTLEEHGLLNFDA
+2565 YHVLEEHGLLNFDA

-2698 PDSDTSKINACVG
+2698 PDSDTSKINACAG

-2733 STPGKNRP
+2733 STPGKNRT

-2845 RQGNENNEGD
+2845 RQGNENNEVD

-2881 QIMTSKSPVRS
+2881 QIMTSKSPVRA

-2944 DQIIKT
+2944 DQIIKE

-2960 SIEGYLSDM
+2960 
-2969 DRLKENTHPNE
+2969 
-2980 DGFSPMEVEG
+2980 VE
-2990 TVYTDKKAAGSAIL
+2990 
-3004 AACKAMTSPEPV
+3004 
-3016 PLGQYRGFSMDLS
+3016 
-3029 FASLTREFKVTLKG
+3029 
-3043 ALYYTTN
+3043 
-3050 LGTDVFGNIL
+3050 
-3060 RLDNLLESMEERI
+3060 
-3073 STCREQLENT
+3073 
-3083 RMQLENAKLEVDKPF
+3083 
-3098 PQEDELKRKSARLDE
+3098 
-3113 LNILLNMDKRE
+3113 
-3124 SEIVDGDVGDEVT
+3124 
-3137 APARGSPD
+3137 
-3145 RER
+3145 

>member
-1 MAKKLDSIVE
+1 M
-11 LAAQKTREISANSGN
+11 
-26 YMAFLTTA
+26 
-34 AHNFK
+34 
-39 YNFRDQLLIYAQ
+39 
-51 KPDATACAQIDFW
+51 
-64 NKHGRYVSRGTR
+64 
-76 GIALL
+76 
-81 VDTDQG
+81 
-87 YKLRYVFDMS
+87 
-97 DTNSRQGRV
+97 
-106 IPIWKMEPRYEDA
+106 
-119 VIEALENSYGEFPD
+119 
-133 RSGLAARLLETAKV
+133 
-147 IVEDNFGDYYTELRG
+147 
-162 VKGGSLLEE
+162 
-171 LDDLSTETWF
+171 
-181 RGLVESSVAFIM
+181 
-193 LTRCGIDP
+193 
-201 MDYFSGEDFAHVY
+201 
-214 DFDTP
+214 
-219 ETLSIL
+219 
-225 GGAVSDIAEMPLREI
+225 
-240 ASTVLSLYRAE
+240 
-251 QRENRTF
+251 
-258 AQTPNRQYHDGRT
+258 
-271 KQERSVEHGTDIPDG
+271 
-286 GRLPPAQS
+286 
-294 GSAGGPEG
+294 
-302 RKIWDAAAQLP
+302 
-313 SDPQERLL
+313 
-321 HGDAPQRQAERPSGE
+321 
-336 DRPAGHGDGGAVDGA
+336 
-351 DGAGAGRDGG
+351 
-361 AEGQRSDEVGG
+361 
-372 PDEQHPGSGGGNGA
+372 
-386 DGASLYGRV
+386 
-395 SDPLIA
+395 
-401 GEAPP
+401 
-406 QAPVDGT
+406 
-413 SGTTGLQNS
+413 GTT
-422 HHDFNARTDIPYY
+422 
-435 HEDSEKTE
+435 
-443 LLRVSDA
+443 
-450 LKDHKAEIAAFFEA
+450 KAV
-464 HEGRKE
+464 R
-470 RGDFIKGFFD
+470 
-480 NTYVEKIL
+480 
-488 SNGQRAGYRAWDD
+488 
-501 VLDLWRG
+501 
-508 AYLSRE
+508 SRH
-514 KGDFLRW
+514 W
-521 PSVADTIYGMILLD
+521 P
-535 QWLDPEERPLP
+535 
-546 SEAEQISL
+546 
-554 IEQVEAEKKP
+554 
-564 VFTLPQAAIDYV
+564 
-576 LCGGISVSQRK
+576 
-587 YRIFE
+587 
-592 QFQKNEGKQ
+592 
-601 ENIKFLR
+601 
-608 STYGVGGHSDAIPGS
+608 H
-623 GFFVDYDGKGIKL
+623 
-636 WRGTHGEPDRVEVL
+636 
-650 LSWAKVEKRIGEL
+650 
-663 IAAGRYLN
+663 
-671 RAEKEHYPQ
+671 
-680 YRAQVEQRKARW
+680 
-692 DIAAEICSIIDDYV
+692 
-706 DFKTRTGET
+706 
-715 DPYKELLLART
+715 
-726 CANSFR
+726 
-732 IGEKKCYVLSGDN
+732 
-745 LFVLPTLRNAMQ
+745 
-757 TIIRDKTHLTER
+757 
-769 CEAVLADLSGPLAT
+769 
-783 PLEPTEEELNPPPPP
+783 
-798 KKEYRLTLG
+798 
-807 VTVYLGAQEYELLAY
+807 
-822 NEQTVRL
+822 
-829 YDPTFPIFNKE
+829 
-840 LPREEFD
+840 
-847 RLLAENPLN
+847 
-856 DRLLQVAENAA
+856 
-867 LVADAEEPDAGES
+867 
-880 PDAPLPVG
+880 
-888 RIDFLGTN
+888 
-896 GSVGESVE
+896 
-904 YTGAEE
+904 
-910 FVAAIKEENHAGAP
+910 
-924 MRIVLYRDGQGQT
+924 
-937 IPQDFLAEL
+937 
-946 DPPPQGFQ
+946 
-954 VIDMV
+954 
-959 QAQLGRAKWL
+959 
-969 INAYCMEVFEQEA
+969 
-982 DFSDLSHVPL
+982 
-992 AFSSTS
+992 
-998 DSAHTVEISVDLVSF
+998 
-1013 RLSYLVDGSEA
+1013 
-1024 ASIQCAGFHDLN
+1024 
-1036 ELLANLDFDEMVAFA
+1036 
-1051 EEEYNKQQ
+1051 
-1059 TQKKQT
+1059 
-1065 EVQQT
+1065 
-1070 EDDPFPEIDPAAIRR
+1070 
-1085 TLAERGIVDGKVIDP
+1085 
-1100 DKLNADPF
+1100 
-1108 IQRVMADAEQ
+1108 
-1118 ASARAPQSDE
+1118 
-1128 RFSPIETE
+1128 
-1136 NGYAVWDN
+1136 
-1144 IRDEIYVDDEGVS
+1144 
-1157 EEFTSRWQAEEY
+1157 
-1169 ARQLNQVNPL
+1169 
-1179 ARYYGEGET
+1179 
-1188 ILIRQYPNGQYY
+1188 
-1200 VQYCYDDQDNTVYAT
+1200 
-1215 ASGFDTFEQ
+1215 
-1224 AEAALYTH
+1224 
-1232 RPQAKK
+1232 
-1238 DPIAAQ
+1238 
-1244 DLAYRQ
+1244 
-1250 AAEYWSGDEHL
+1250 
-1261 VIFREPNGT
+1261 
-1270 FCNQYGFISGRVTP
+1270 
-1284 TTGSFAKLEEAE
+1284 
-1296 KQLYADRPLAQKVQA
+1296 
-1311 REKPPAHAP
+1311 
-1320 VDRDEAE
+1320 
-1327 RRYQVVV
+1327 
-1334 YHHLENGMDE
+1334 
-1344 KTEYA
+1344 
-1349 TLEEAEQAARGYL
+1349 
-1362 DGTMEADGFAYEGAA
+1362 
-1377 VYDLL
+1377 
-1382 EKKWLR
+1382 
-1388 VIGDFPTLE
+1388 
-1397 LPAAKEGTEPKPP
+1397 
-1410 AAPMPTQEGTEKAA
+1410 
-1424 EYLFDQER
+1424 
-1432 IVVFQSPSGKFYNHY
+1432 
-1447 GYDVQSGFSN
+1447 
-1457 VIAGGFDTFEEA
+1457 
-1469 EKALY
+1469 
-1474 SHRPKAERV
+1474 
-1483 LKPAERE
+1483 
-1490 NTVGTAEK
+1490 
-1498 GAESSADGHDQGGKE
+1498 
-1513 PTLAPPQPQRRARV
+1513 RV

-1542 EYHITDDAL
+1542 EYHITNDAI
-1551 GVGTP
+1551 GTGTP

-1858 GPETACLPI
+1858 GPESACLPI

-1881 NIRGSITEYVM
+1881 NIQGSITEYVM

-2052 AEKAKVDMDYMA
+2052 AEKAKVDMDYMV

-2080 VIFLNPMHGYGGGSE
+2080 VIFLNPMHGYGSSDE

-2110 EKLEWAKRSAELY
+2110 EKLAQARARAKQDPAFS
-2123 PEDYTAH
+2123 AH
-2130 VQALERVQPV
+2130 VQALERVQPI

-2152 ATWLPTEVIDQFIY
+2152 ATWLPPKIVEQFMF
-2166 ELFGTSPRS
+2166 ELFSTSNRS
-2175 QRMIRS
+2175 RWNIHV
-2181 HYSQHTGAWN
+2181 HYSKYTGEWN
-2191 IESKFADRGNIKAEN
+2191 IEGKSYDKGNIKAQN
-2206 TYGTT
+2206 TYGTKCIS
-2211 RVNGYKIIE
+2211 GYKIIE

-2226 DLRIFDYVEDEH
+2226 DVRIYDYETDHH
-2238 GNRVP
+2238 GNRIP

-2279 RLYNDKFNSIRPRE
+2279 RLYNDKFNSTRPRE

-2436 EVLNGIAELKA
+2436 EVLDGIAELKA

-2559 MQKYLQ
+2559 MHKYLQ
-2565 YHTLEEHGLLNFDA
+2565 YHVLEEHGLLNFDA

-2625 QTADMLNLPVPKAN
+2625 QTADMLKLPVPKAN

-2649 QQKEMVAA
+2649 QQKKMVAA
-2657 LGQRAE
+2657 LGERAE
-2663 KVRNRMVDSTEDNM
+2663 KVRSGKVDSTEDNM

-2698 PDSDTSKINACVG
+2698 PDSDTSKINACAG

-2719 TADQRSAQMVFCDL
+2719 TAGQRSAQMVFCDL
-2733 STPGKNRP
+2733 STPGKSRP

-2765 NKLIARGI
+2765 DKLIARGI

-2783 ANTETQKKE
+2783 AKTEAQKKE

-2840 EGRII
+2840 EGRIV
-2845 RQGNENNEGD
+2845 RQGNENDEVD

-2911 GNPHI
+2911 GNHHI

-2944 DQIIKT
+2944 DQISKE
-2950 LPQQIAKYEQ
+2950 LPQQIARFEQ
-2960 SIEGYLSDM
+2960 YIEDYLSDI
-2969 DRLKENTHPNE
+2969 DRLKENTHPNK

-3016 PLGQYRGFSMDLS
+3016 PLGQYRGFAMDLS
-3029 FASLTREFKVTLKG
+3029 FDSFKREFQITLKG
-3043 ALYYTTN
+3043 TTH
-3050 LGTDVFGNIL
+3050 LTAPIGSDIFGNIL
-3060 RLDNLLESMEERI
+3060 RLDHLLDGMEDRMRA
-3073 STCREQLENT
+3073 CKEQLENT
-3083 RMQLENAKLEVDKPF
+3083 KLQLENAKLEVDKPF
-3098 PQEDELKRKSARLDE
+3098 PQEEELKTKSARLDE
-3113 LNILLNMDKRE
+3113 LNILLNLDKRE
-3124 SEIVDGDVGDEVT
+3124 NEIVDGDRDEQEEV
-3137 APARGSPD
+3137 PD
-3145 RER
+3145 RVGRER

>member
-64 NKHGRYVSRGTR
+64 NKHGRYVNRGTR

-97 DTNSRQGRV
+97 DTNSRQGRM
-106 IPIWKMEPRYEDA
+106 IPIWKMEPRYENA

-133 RSGLAARLLETAKV
+133 RSGLAACLLETAKV
-147 IVEDNFGDYYTELRG
+147 IVEDNFGDYFTELRG
-162 VKGGSLLEE
+162 VKEGSLLEE

-258 AQTPNRQYHDGRT
+258 AQTPNRPYHDSRT
-271 KQERSVEHGTDIPDG
+271 KQERSIEHGTDISNG
-286 GRLPPAQS
+286 GRLPSAQS

-336 DRPAGHGDGGAVDGA
+336 DRPAGHGDGGAADGA

-361 AEGQRSDEVGG
+361 AESQRSDEVGG

-386 DGASLYGRV
+386 DRASLYGRV

-413 SGTTGLQNS
+413 SGTAGLQNS
-422 HHDFNARTDIPYY
+422 HHDFDARTDIPYY
-435 HEDSEKTE
+435 HEDSEKQE
-443 LLRVSDA
+443 LLRISDA
-450 LKDHKAEIAAFFEA
+450 LKDHRTEIAAFFEA

-480 NTYVEKIL
+480 STYVEKIL

-501 VLDLWRG
+501 VLELWRG

-514 KGDFLRW
+514 KEDFLRW

-535 QWLDPEERPLP
+535 QWLDPEEHPLP
-546 SEAEQISL
+546 SEAEQVSL
-554 IEQVEAEKKP
+554 IEQAEAEKASA
-564 VFTLPQAAIDYV
+564 FILPQEAIDYV
-576 LCGGISVSQRK
+576 LCGRYSPSK
-587 YRIFE
+587 LRIYD
-592 QFQKNEGKQ
+592 QYQKQ
-601 ENIKFLR
+601 ESRQENAKFLKAE
-608 STYGVGGHSDAIPGS
+608 YGVGSYSNAIPSS
-623 GFFVDYDGKGIKL
+623 GFRVDHDSTGITISRDYGDPDGKF
-636 WRGTHGEPDRVEVL
+636 L
-650 LSWAKVEKRIGEL
+650 LTWAKVEKRIGEL

-783 PLEPTEEELNPPPPP
+783 PMEPTEEELNPPPPP

-867 LVADAEEPDAGES
+867 PVADAEEPDAGES

-954 VIDMV
+954 VIDMA

-998 DSAHTVEISVDLVSF
+998 DSAHIVEISVDLVSF

-1051 EEEYNKQQ
+1051 EEEYNKQRQ
-1059 TQKKQT
+1059 GR
-1065 EVQQT
+1065 EH
-1070 EDDPFPEIDPAAIRR
+1070 PADTAPSQEEKAG
-1085 TLAERGIVDGKVIDP
+1085 AEP
-1100 DKLNADPF
+1100 D
-1108 IQRVMADAEQ
+1108 V
-1118 ASARAPQSDE
+1118 
-1128 RFSPIETE
+1128 RF
-1136 NGYAVWDN
+1136 YAVELDRGSQIAYGVWDGQN
-1144 IRDEIYVDDEGVS
+1144 DRIYVDDEGVS

-1169 ARQLNQVNPL
+1169 ARQLNQVEL
-1179 ARYYGEGET
+1179 CARYYGEGET

-1320 VDRDEAE
+1320 ADRDEAE
-1327 RRYQVVV
+1327 HRYQVVV

-1344 KTEYA
+1344 KLEYA
-1349 TLEEAEQAARGYL
+1349 TPEEAEQAARGYL

-1447 GYDVQSGFSN
+1447 GYDVQSRFSN
-1457 VIAGGFDTFEEA
+1457 VIVGGFDTFEEA

-1474 SHRPKAERV
+1474 SHRHKAERV
-1483 LKPAERE
+1483 LKPAERA

-1542 EYHITDDAL
+1542 EYHITDDAP

-1819 EEPDWVHLNTDAN
+1819 EELDWVHLNTDAN
-1832 GLKMNQYFIDHPE
+1832 GLKINQYFIDHPE

-1867 EGRDLGEQLAAAIQ
+1867 EGRDLEDQLAVAIQ
-1881 NIRGSITEYVM
+1881 SIQGSITEYVM
-1892 DDPEIEGEDKSIPA
+1892 DDPETEGEDKSIPA

-1925 ENSRMNPVEVS
+1925 ENSRMNPIEVS

-1997 AFSMDSAYFLLT
+1997 VFSMDSAYFLLT

-2022 KADMFTK
+2022 KADMFIK
-2029 RTIKQRVTITHV
+2029 RTIKQRITITHV

-2254 GKQELIKQAFQ
+2254 GKQQLIKQAFQ

-2565 YHTLEEHGLLNFDA
+2565 YHVLEEHGLLNFDA

-2649 QQKEMVAA
+2649 QQEEMVAA
-2657 LGQRAE
+2657 LGERAE

-2698 PDSDTSKINACVG
+2698 PDSDTSKINACAG

-2765 NKLIARGI
+2765 NKLIAKGI

-2845 RQGNENNEGD
+2845 RQGNENNEVD

-2990 TVYTDKKAAGSAIL
+2990 AVYTDKKAAGSAIL
-3004 AACKAMTSPEPV
+3004 AACKAMTSPTPV
-3016 PLGQYRGFSMDLS
+3016 PLGQYRGFAMDLS
-3029 FASLTREFKVTLKG
+3029 FESMFQQFKVTVKG
-3043 ALYYTTN
+3043 ALCYTIT

-3073 STCREQLENT
+3073 NTCREQLENT

>member
-39 YNFRDQLLIYAQ
+39 YDFRDQLLIYAQ

-64 NKHGRYVSRGTR
+64 NKHGRYVNRGTR

-81 VDTDQG
+81 VDTDRG

-97 DTNSRQGRV
+97 DTNSRQGRT
-106 IPIWKMEPRYEDA
+106 IPIWKMEPRYEDT

-133 RSGLAARLLETAKV
+133 RPGLAACLLETAKV
-147 IVEDNFGDYYTELRG
+147 IVEDNLGDYYTELRG
-162 VKGGSLLEE
+162 VKAGSLLEE

-181 RGLVESSVAFIM
+181 KGLVENSVAFIM

-240 ASTVLSLYRAE
+240 ATTVLSLYRAE

-258 AQTPNRQYHDGRT
+258 DGNSDRQYHGGRINQ
-271 KQERSVEHGTDIPDG
+271 KRSVEHGTDISDG
-286 GRLPPAQS
+286 RRLPPAQP

-313 SDPQERLL
+313 SEPQERLL

-336 DRPAGHGDGGAVDGA
+336 DRPAGHGDGGTADGA

-372 PDEQHPGSGGGNGA
+372 PDEQHPGSSGGSGA
-386 DGASLYGRV
+386 DGAGLRGRI
-395 SDPLIA
+395 SGPLIA
-401 GEAPP
+401 GEELP

-413 SGTTGLQNS
+413 FGTTGLQNS
-422 HHDFNARTDIPYY
+422 HHDFDAHTDIPYY
-435 HEDSEKTE
+435 HEDSEKLE

-450 LKDHKAEIAAFFEA
+450 LKDHRIEIAAFFEA
-464 HEGRKE
+464 HEDRKE

-514 KGDFLRW
+514 KEDFLRW
-521 PSVADTIYGMILLD
+521 PHVADAIQGMILLG

-546 SEAEQISL
+546 SEAEQITF
-554 IEQVEAEKKP
+554 IEQAEREKRE
-564 VFTLPQAAIDYV
+564 VFTLPQEAIDYV
-576 LCGGISVSQRK
+576 LCGGSGVSAGK
-587 YRIFE
+587 FRIYE
-592 QFQKNEGKQ
+592 QFQKQESKQ

-608 STYGVGGHSDAIPGS
+608 DEYGIGGRSDAIPGS
-623 GFFVDYDGKGIKL
+623 GYWEDYDGEGITISRDLQDPNGKYKI
-636 WRGTHGEPDRVEVL
+636 T
-650 LSWAKVEKRIGEL
+650 WAKVEKRIGEL
-663 IAAGRYLN
+663 IAADRYLN
-671 RAEKEHYPQ
+671 RAEKEQYPA
-680 YRAQVEQRKARW
+680 YRADVQRRTERW
-692 DIAAEICSIIDDYV
+692 KIAKEIRSIIDDYV
-706 DFKTRTGET
+706 DFKTQLGEK
-715 DPYKELLLART
+715 DQCDEVLLARR
-726 CANSFR
+726 CADSFGV
-732 IGEKKCYVLSGDN
+732 GEKKCYVLRKEGD
-745 LFVLPTLRNAMQ
+745 FVLPTMRSAMQ
-757 TIIRDKTHLTER
+757 TIIADNTHLTER
-769 CEAVLADLSGPLAT
+769 CEAMLAALGGPLAA
-783 PLEPTEEELNPPPPP
+783 PLEPAYDELNPPLEPP
-798 KKEYRLTLG
+798 KEYRLSLG
-807 VTVYLGAQEYELLAY
+807 ATVYLGSQEYELLAFD
-822 NEQTVRL
+822 EQTVRL
-829 YDPTFPIFNKE
+829 YDPSFPIINKE
-840 LPREEFD
+840 MARDEFD
-847 RLLAENPLN
+847 RKLAENPLN
-856 DRLLQVAENAA
+856 DKLLHVVEDAVP
-867 LVADAEEPDAGES
+867 VADAKEPDAGEP

-904 YTGAEE
+904 YTDAEE
-910 FVAAIKEENHAGAP
+910 FVAAIKEENHVGAP

-954 VIDMV
+954 VIDMA
-959 QAQLGRAKWL
+959 QAQLERAKWL

-998 DSAHTVEISVDLVSF
+998 DSAHTVEISADLVSF
-1013 RLSYLVDGSEA
+1013 RLSYLVDDAEA
-1024 ASIQCAGFHDLN
+1024 TSIQCAGFRDLN
-1036 ELLANLDFDEMVAFA
+1036 EFLANLDFDELVAFA
-1051 EEEYNKQQ
+1051 EEEYNKQRQ
-1059 TQKKQT
+1059 GQ
-1065 EVQQT
+1065 EH
-1070 EDDPFPEIDPAAIRR
+1070 PADTAPR
-1085 TLAERGIVDGKVIDP
+1085 
-1100 DKLNADPF
+1100 
-1108 IQRVMADAEQ
+1108 QAEQ
-1118 ASARAPQSDE
+1118 TGAEPDV
-1128 RFSPIETE
+1128 RF
-1136 NGYAVWDN
+1136 YAVELDRGSQIAYGVWDDQN
-1144 IRDEIYVDDEGVS
+1144 DRIYVDDEGVS

-1169 ARQLNQVNPL
+1169 ARQLNQLKTL

-1200 VQYCYDDQDNTVYAT
+1200 VQYCYDDQDDTVYAT
-1215 ASGFDTFEQ
+1215 AGGFDTFVQ

-1261 VIFREPNGT
+1261 VIFQEPNGT

-1284 TTGSFAKLEEAE
+1284 TTGSFATLEEAE
-1296 KQLYADRPLAQKVQA
+1296 KQLYADRPMAQKVQTQ
-1311 REKPPAHAP
+1311 EKPPAHVPAG
-1320 VDRDEAE
+1320 RSETQ

-1344 KTEYA
+1344 KLEYA
-1349 TLEEAEQAARGYL
+1349 TPEEAEQAARGYL
-1362 DGTMEADGFAYEGAA
+1362 EGTMEPDGFAYEGAA

-1388 VIGDFPTLE
+1388 VIGDFPAPE
-1397 LPAAKEGTEPKPP
+1397 PPAAKEEQPPPPREDTET
-1410 AAPMPTQEGTEKAA
+1410 AAADRDLIGKEVTLEGRRFLVEKIDEDGRASLRDLTFEGTVGFPIERVEHISAIRRLMGPAEK
-1424 EYLFDQER
+1424 
-1432 IVVFQSPSGKFYNHY
+1432 
-1447 GYDVQSGFSN
+1447 
-1457 VIAGGFDTFEEA
+1457 IAG
-1469 EKALY
+1469 
-1474 SHRPKAERV
+1474 P
-1483 LKPAERE
+1483 
-1490 NTVGTAEK
+1490 EK
-1498 GAESSADGHDQGGKE
+1498 GVKSSTDGHDQGGKE
-1513 PTLAPPQPQRRARV
+1513 PILAPPQPQRRARV

-1542 EYHITDDAL
+1542 EYHITDDAI
-1551 GVGTP
+1551 GTGTP
-1556 GERFNNNVRAIR
+1556 GERFSNNVRAIR

-1588 ARYVGWGGLADCFD
+1588 AQYVGWGGLADCFD

-1619 YAAARESTLTA
+1619 YAAARASTLTA

-1637 IRSIYQALTNMGFQT
+1637 IRSIYQALTNMGFKT

-1756 GVIAFVT
+1756 GVLAFVT

-1832 GLKMNQYFIDHPE
+1832 RLKMNQYFIDHPE

-1881 NIRGSITEYVM
+1881 NIQGSITEYVM
-1892 DDPEIEGEDKSIPA
+1892 DDPETEGEDKSIPA

-1997 AFSMDSAYFLLT
+1997 VFSMDSAYFLLT

-2022 KADMFTK
+2022 KADMFIK
-2029 RTIKQRVTITHV
+2029 RTIRQRITITHV

-2080 VIFLNPMHGYGGGSE
+2080 VIFLNPMHGYGGSAG

-2110 EKLEWAKRSAELY
+2110 EKLEWAKRSAEQY
-2123 PEDYTAH
+2123 PEDYTAN

-2152 ATWLPTEVIDQFIY
+2152 ATWLPPKIVEQFMF
-2166 ELFGTSPRS
+2166 ELFSTSNRS
-2175 QRMIRS
+2175 RWNIHV
-2181 HYSQHTGAWN
+2181 HYSKYTGEWN
-2191 IESKFADRGNIKAEN
+2191 IEGKSYDKGNIKAQN
-2206 TYGTT
+2206 TYGTE
-2211 RVNGYKIIE
+2211 RISGYKIVE

-2226 DLRIFDYVEDEH
+2226 DVRIFDYETDHH

-2254 GKQELIKQAFQ
+2254 GKQQLIKQAFQ

-2279 RLYNDKFNSIRPRE
+2279 RLYNDKFNSTRPRE

-2419 IPVSVE
+2419 IPVSAE
-2425 RQRYLLEQQRS
+2425 RQRYLLEQQRR
-2436 EVLNGIAELKA
+2436 EVLDGIAELKA

-2457 MERTKKSIDAKLAK
+2457 MERTKKSIDAKLEK

-2482 TFEELGIDRLFVDEA
+2482 TFEELGIDRIFIDEA

-2535 LTGGRGVVFATGTPI
+2535 LTGGRGVIFATGTPI

-2565 YHTLEEHGLLNFDA
+2565 YQALEEHGLLNFDA

-2625 QTADMLNLPVPKAN
+2625 QTADMLKLPVPKAE

-2657 LGQRAE
+2657 LGERAE

-2698 PDSDTSKINACVG
+2698 PDSDTGKVNACA
-2711 DVFDIWQR
+2711 DNIFAIWQR
-2719 TADQRSAQMVFCDL
+2719 TSARRSTQMAFCDL
-2733 STPGKNRP
+2733 STPKGNGDFN
-2741 IEMVPNEQ
+2741 I
-2749 GGYEMA
+2749 
-2755 EFQNV
+2755 

-2765 NKLIARGI
+2765 DKLIARGI
-2773 PAEEIAYIHS
+2773 PAEEIAYIHT
-2783 ANTETQKKE
+2783 ANTEAQKKE

-2821 LVALHHLD
+2821 LAALHHLD

-2845 RQGNENNEGD
+2845 RQGNENDEVD

-2892 CEDIDETALSYAEI
+2892 AEDIDETALSYAEI

-2950 LPQQIAKYEQ
+2950 LPQEIARYEQ
-2960 SIEGYLSDM
+2960 YIEGYTSDM
-2969 DRLKENTHPNE
+2969 DRLKEDTHPNE

-3004 AACKAMTSPEPV
+3004 AACKAMTSPDPV
-3016 PLGQYRGFSMDLS
+3016 PLGQYRGFAMELS
-3029 FASLTREFKVTLKG
+3029 FESFSKEFRITLKG
-3043 ALYYTTN
+3043 SLTHTTG
-3050 LGTDVFGNIL
+3050 LGTDIFGNIL
-3060 RLDNLLESMEERI
+3060 RLDNLLGGMEERLI
-3073 STCREQLENT
+3073 VCREQLENVNV
-3083 RMQLENAKLEVDKPF
+3083 QLANAKQEVEKPF

>member
-64 NKHGRYVSRGTR
+64 NKHGRYVNQGTR

-81 VDTDQG
+81 VDTDRG

-97 DTNSRQGRV
+97 DTNSRQGRT
-106 IPIWKMEPRYEDA
+106 IPIWKMDPRYEDA

-133 RSGLAARLLETAKV
+133 RSGLAACLLETAKV
-147 IVEDNFGDYYTELRG
+147 FVEDNFSDYLTELRG
-162 VKGGSLLEE
+162 IKEGSLLEE
-171 LDDLSTETWF
+171 LDDLSTEAWF
-181 RGLVESSVAFIM
+181 KGLVESSVAFIM

-240 ASTVLSLYRAE
+240 ATTVLSLCRAE

-258 AQTPNRQYHDGRT
+258 DGNSDRQYHGGRINQ
-271 KQERSVEHGTDIPDG
+271 KRSVEHGTDISDG
-286 GRLPPAQS
+286 RRLPPAQP

-372 PDEQHPGSGGGNGA
+372 PDEQHPGSSGGSGA
-386 DGASLYGRV
+386 DGAGLRGRI
-395 SDPLIA
+395 SGPLIA
-401 GEAPP
+401 GEELP

-413 SGTTGLQNS
+413 SGTTGLQSS
-422 HHDFNARTDIPYY
+422 HHDFDAHTDIPYY
-435 HEDSEKTE
+435 HEDSEKQE

-450 LKDHKAEIAAFFEA
+450 LKDHRIEIAAFFEA
-464 HEGRKE
+464 HEDRKE
-470 RGDFIKGFFD
+470 RGDFIKGFFN

-514 KGDFLRW
+514 KEDFLRW
-521 PSVADTIYGMILLD
+521 PHVADAIQGMILLD

-546 SEAEQISL
+546 SEAEQIAF
-554 IEQVEAEKKP
+554 IEQAGAEQAP
-564 VFTLPQAAIDYV
+564 ALPIPQEAIDYV
-576 LCGGISVSQRK
+576 LCGRYSPSK
-587 YRIFE
+587 LRIYD
-592 QFQKNEGKQ
+592 QYQKQ
-601 ENIKFLR
+601 ESRQENAKFLKAE
-608 STYGVGGHSDAIPGS
+608 YGIGSYSNAIPNS
-623 GFFVDYDGKGIKL
+623 GFRADHDSKGITISRDYGDPDGKF
-636 WRGTHGEPDRVEVL
+636 L
-650 LSWAKVEKRIGEL
+650 LTWAKAEKRIGEL

-671 RAEKEHYPQ
+671 RAEQEQ
-680 YRAQVEQRKARW
+680 YAAYREQTAVREARSKIHDDFYGIVCDYKAFVSESKITDKTPDRW
-692 DIAAEICSIIDDYV
+692 YLVSCATAFLNGDKKMYA
-706 DFKTRTGET
+706 RTGEGDFILPMMQDALRT
-715 DPYKELLLART
+715 IMEAAPQLA
-726 CANSFR
+726 
-732 IGEKKCYVLSGDN
+732 G
-745 LFVLPTLRNAMQ
+745 
-757 TIIRDKTHLTER
+757 R
-769 CEAVLADLSGPLAT
+769 CEAMLAALDGPLAALLD
-783 PLEPTEEELNPPPPP
+783 PSYDELNPP

-807 VTVYLGAQEYELLAY
+807 DTVYLGAQEYELLAY
-822 NEQTVRL
+822 DEQTARL

-856 DRLLQVAENAA
+856 DKLLQVAEDAA
-867 LVADAEEPDAGES
+867 SVADVGEPDAGE
-880 PDAPLPVG
+880 PLDAPLPVG

-910 FVAAIKEENHAGAP
+910 FVAAIKEENHVGAP
-924 MRIVLYRDGQGQT
+924 MQIVLYRDGQGQT
-937 IPQDFLAEL
+937 ISQDFLAEL
-946 DPPPQGFQ
+946 DPPPQGFE
-954 VIDMV
+954 VIDMA
-959 QAQLGRAKWL
+959 QAQLERAKWL

-982 DFSDLSHVPL
+982 DFSALSHVPL

-998 DSAHTVEISVDLVSF
+998 DSAHTVEISADLVSF
-1013 RLSYLVDGSEA
+1013 RLSYLVDGAEA
-1024 ASIQCAGFHDLN
+1024 TSIQCAGFRDLN
-1036 ELLANLDFDEMVAFA
+1036 EFLANLDFDEMVAFA

-1085 TLAERGIVDGKVIDP
+1085 TLAERDIVDGKVINP
-1100 DKLNADPF
+1100 DKRNAAPF
-1108 IQRVMADAEQ
+1108 IQQVMADVEQ
-1118 ASARAPQSDE
+1118 ATARVPQSDE
-1128 RFSPIETE
+1128 RFSPIEVE

-1169 ARQLNQVNPL
+1169 ARQLKHVKTL
-1179 ARYYGEGET
+1179 AQYYGEGET

-1215 ASGFDTFEQ
+1215 AGGFDTFEQ
-1224 AEAALYTH
+1224 AEAALYIH

-1238 DPIAAQ
+1238 GPIAAQ

-1261 VIFREPNGT
+1261 VIFQEPNGT

-1284 TTGSFAKLEEAE
+1284 TTGSFSTLEEAE
-1296 KQLYADRPLAQKVQA
+1296 NQLYADRPLAQKVQA
-1311 REKPPAHAP
+1311 QEKPPAHAP
-1320 VDRDEAE
+1320 ADRDEAE
-1327 RRYQVVV
+1327 HRYQVLV

-1344 KTEYA
+1344 KLEYA
-1349 TLEEAEQAARGYL
+1349 TPEEAEQAARGYL
-1362 DGTMEADGFAYEGAA
+1362 EGTMEPDGFAYEGAA

-1388 VIGDFPTLE
+1388 VIGDFPTPE
-1397 LPAAKEGTEPKPP
+1397 PPAAKEGQPLPPREDTET
-1410 AAPMPTQEGTEKAA
+1410 AAADRDLNGKEVTLEGRRFLVEKVDENGRAS
-1424 EYLFDQER
+1424 LRDL
-1432 IVVFQSPSGKFYNHY
+1432 
-1447 GYDVQSGFSN
+1447 
-1457 VIAGGFDTFEEA
+1457 TFEGAAGFPIERVEHISVIRRLMGPA
-1469 EKALY
+1469 EK
-1474 SHRPKAERV
+1474 
-1483 LKPAERE
+1483 
-1490 NTVGTAEK
+1490 TAGPEK
-1498 GAESSADGHDQGGKE
+1498 GVESSVDGHDQSGKE
-1513 PTLAPPQPQRRARV
+1513 PPLAPPQPQRRAKV

-1542 EYHITDDAL
+1542 EYHITDDAI
-1551 GVGTP
+1551 GTGTP

-1614 LTEEE
+1614 LTEDE

-1637 IRSIYQALTNMGFQT
+1637 IRSIYQALTSMGFQT

-1667 MRPEALADSKI
+1667 MRPEALADSKL
-1678 YGVELDGISGRIA
+1678 YGVELDSISGRIA

-1756 GVIAFVT
+1756 GIIAFVT

-1775 RKYLAQRAD
+1775 RKYISRRAD

-1798 AAGTDVTSDILFLQK
+1798 AAGTEVTSDILFLQK

-1845 MVMGEMREISGPY
+1845 MVMGEMREVSGPY

-1867 EGRDLGEQLAAAIQ
+1867 EGRDLGDQLAVAIQ
-1881 NIRGSITEYVM
+1881 SIQGSVTEYVM
-1892 DDPEIEGEDKSIPA
+1892 DDPETKGEDTSIPA

-1967 DIQAQQR
+1967 DIQAQQW

-1997 AFSMDSAYFLLT
+1997 VFSMDSAYFLLT

-2022 KADMFTK
+2022 KADMFIK
-2029 RTIKQRVTITHV
+2029 RTIRQRITITHV

-2052 AEKAKVDMDYMA
+2052 AEKAKVDMDYMV

-2071 QEVYADLTG
+2071 QEIYADLTG
-2080 VIFLNPMHGYGGGSE
+2080 VIFLNPMHGHGGSDG

-2110 EKLEWAKRSAELY
+2110 EKLEWAKRSAEQY
-2123 PEDYTAH
+2123 PEDYAAH

-2152 ATWLPTEVIDQFIY
+2152 ATWLPPKIVEQFMF
-2166 ELFGTSPRS
+2166 ELFSTSNRS
-2175 QRMIRS
+2175 R
-2181 HYSQHTGAWN
+2181 WN
-2191 IESKFADRGNIKAEN
+2191 IHVHYFQYTGEWNVEGKSYDKGNIKAHN
-2206 TYGTT
+2206 TYGTK
-2211 RVNGYKIIE
+2211 RINGYQIIE

-2226 DLRIFDYVEDEH
+2226 DVRIYDYETDHH
-2238 GNRVP
+2238 GNRIPV
-2243 ILNKKETAIAQ
+2243 LNKKETAIAQ

-2270 DPARRERLT
+2270 DPQRRERLT

-2657 LGQRAE
+2657 LGERAE
-2663 KVRNRMVDSTEDNM
+2663 KVRNRKVNSTVDNM

-2773 PAEEIAYIHS
+2773 PAEEIAYIHT
-2783 ANTETQKKE
+2783 ANTEAQKKE

-2845 RQGNENNEGD
+2845 RQGNENDEVD

-2950 LPQQIAKYEQ
+2950 LPQEIARYEQ
-2960 SIEGYLSDM
+2960 YIEGYTSDM
-2969 DRLKENTHPNE
+2969 DRLKEDTHPNE

-3073 STCREQLENT
+3073 NTCREQLENT
-3083 RMQLENAKLEVDKPF
+3083 RMQITRSVDVYII
-3098 PQEDELKRKSARLDE
+3098 QH
-3113 LNILLNMDKRE
+3113 I
-3124 SEIVDGDVGDEVT
+3124 I
-3137 APARGSPD
+3137 
-3145 RER
+3145 

>member
-1 MAKKLDSIVE
+1 
-11 LAAQKTREISANSGN
+11 
-26 YMAFLTTA
+26 
-34 AHNFK
+34 
-39 YNFRDQLLIYAQ
+39 
-51 KPDATACAQIDFW
+51 
-64 NKHGRYVSRGTR
+64 
-76 GIALL
+76 
-81 VDTDQG
+81 
-87 YKLRYVFDMS
+87 
-97 DTNSRQGRV
+97 
-106 IPIWKMEPRYEDA
+106 
-119 VIEALENSYGEFPD
+119 
-133 RSGLAARLLETAKV
+133 
-147 IVEDNFGDYYTELRG
+147 
-162 VKGGSLLEE
+162 
-171 LDDLSTETWF
+171 
-181 RGLVESSVAFIM
+181 
-193 LTRCGIDP
+193 
-201 MDYFSGEDFAHVY
+201 
-214 DFDTP
+214 
-219 ETLSIL
+219 
-225 GGAVSDIAEMPLREI
+225 
-240 ASTVLSLYRAE
+240 
-251 QRENRTF
+251 
-258 AQTPNRQYHDGRT
+258 
-271 KQERSVEHGTDIPDG
+271 
-286 GRLPPAQS
+286 
-294 GSAGGPEG
+294 
-302 RKIWDAAAQLP
+302 
-313 SDPQERLL
+313 
-321 HGDAPQRQAERPSGE
+321 
-336 DRPAGHGDGGAVDGA
+336 
-351 DGAGAGRDGG
+351 
-361 AEGQRSDEVGG
+361 
-372 PDEQHPGSGGGNGA
+372 
-386 DGASLYGRV
+386 
-395 SDPLIA
+395 
-401 GEAPP
+401 
-406 QAPVDGT
+406 
-413 SGTTGLQNS
+413 
-422 HHDFNARTDIPYY
+422 
-435 HEDSEKTE
+435 
-443 LLRVSDA
+443 
-450 LKDHKAEIAAFFEA
+450 
-464 HEGRKE
+464 
-470 RGDFIKGFFD
+470 
-480 NTYVEKIL
+480 
-488 SNGQRAGYRAWDD
+488 
-501 VLDLWRG
+501 
-508 AYLSRE
+508 
-514 KGDFLRW
+514 
-521 PSVADTIYGMILLD
+521 MILLD

-546 SEAEQISL
+546 SEAEQITF
-554 IEQVEAEKKP
+554 IEQAEREKRE
-564 VFTLPQAAIDYV
+564 VFTLPQEAIDYV
-576 LCGGISVSQRK
+576 LCGGSGVSAGK
-587 YRIFE
+587 FRIYE
-592 QFQKNEGKQ
+592 QFQKQESKQ

-608 STYGVGGHSDAIPGS
+608 DEYGIGGRSDAIPGS
-623 GFFVDYDGKGIKL
+623 GYWEDHDGKGITISRDLQDPNGKYKI
-636 WRGTHGEPDRVEVL
+636 T
-650 LSWAKVEKRIGEL
+650 WAKVEKRIGEL
-663 IAAGRYLN
+663 IAADRYLN
-671 RAEKEHYPQ
+671 RAEKEQYPA
-680 YRAQVEQRKARW
+680 YRADVQRRTERW
-692 DIAAEICSIIDDYV
+692 KIAKEIRSIINDYV
-706 DFKTRTGET
+706 DFKTQLGEK
-715 DPYKELLLART
+715 DQCDEVLLAKR
-726 CANSFR
+726 CADSFGV
-732 IGEKKCYVLSGDN
+732 GEKKCYVLRKKGD
-745 LFVLPTLRNAMQ
+745 FVLPTMRSAMQ
-757 TIIRDKTHLTER
+757 TIIADNTHLTER
-769 CEAVLADLSGPLAT
+769 CEAMLAALDGPLAA
-783 PLEPTEEELNPPPPP
+783 PLEPTYDELNPPLELP
-798 KKEYRLTLG
+798 KEHRLSLG
-807 VTVYLGAQEYELLAY
+807 ATVYLGSQEYELLAFD
-822 NEQTVRL
+822 EQTVRL
-829 YDPTFPIFNKE
+829 YDPSFPIINKE
-840 LPREEFD
+840 MARDEFD
-847 RLLAENPLN
+847 RQLAENPLN
-856 DRLLQVAENAA
+856 DRLLQVAEDAA
-867 LVADAEEPDAGES
+867 PVADAEEPDAEE
-880 PDAPLPVG
+880 PLNAPLPVG

-896 GSVGESVE
+896 GIVGESVE
-904 YTGAEE
+904 YTDAEE
-910 FVAAIKEENHAGAP
+910 FMLAIREENRVGAP
-924 MRIVLYRDGQGQT
+924 MRIVLYRDSEGQT
-937 IPQDFLAEL
+937 IPQDFLADL

-954 VIDMV
+954 VIDMA
-959 QAQLGRAKWL
+959 QAQLEQTKWL

-998 DSAHTVEISVDLVSF
+998 DSAHTVEISADLVSF
-1013 RLSYLVDGSEA
+1013 RLSYLVDGAEA
-1024 ASIQCAGFHDLN
+1024 TAIQCAGFRDLN
-1036 ELLANLDFDEMVAFA
+1036 ELLANLDFDEMVAFT

-1118 ASARAPQSDE
+1118 ASARAPQSDK

-1169 ARQLNQVNPL
+1169 AHQLNQVDTL

-1215 ASGFDTFEQ
+1215 AGGFDTFEQ

-1261 VIFREPNGT
+1261 VIFQEPNGT

-1284 TTGSFAKLEEAE
+1284 TTGSFATLEEAE

-1311 REKPPAHAP
+1311 QEKPPAHAP
-1320 VDRDEAE
+1320 ADRDEAE

-1344 KTEYA
+1344 KLEYA
-1349 TLEEAEQAARGYL
+1349 TPEEAEQAARGYL
-1362 DGTMEADGFAYEGAA
+1362 EGTMEPDGFAYEGAA

-1388 VIGDFPTLE
+1388 VIGDFPTPE
-1397 LPAAKEGTEPKPP
+1397 RPAAKEEQPPPPREDTET
-1410 AAPMPTQEGTEKAA
+1410 AAADRDLIGKEVTLEGRRFLVEKIDEDGRAS
-1424 EYLFDQER
+1424 LRDL
-1432 IVVFQSPSGKFYNHY
+1432 
-1447 GYDVQSGFSN
+1447 
-1457 VIAGGFDTFEEA
+1457 TFEGAVGFPIERVEHISAIRRLMGPA
-1469 EKALY
+1469 EK
-1474 SHRPKAERV
+1474 
-1483 LKPAERE
+1483 
-1490 NTVGTAEK
+1490 TAGPEK
-1498 GAESSADGHDQGGKE
+1498 SAKSTADGHGQGGKE
-1513 PTLAPPQPQRRARV
+1513 PTLAPPQSQRRARV

-1542 EYHITDDAL
+1542 EYCITDDAI
-1551 GVGTP
+1551 GTGTP

-1568 LLKRLE
+1568 LLKRLG

-1691 QQLYQQSSI
+1691 QQLYQRSSI

-1881 NIRGSITEYVM
+1881 NIQGSITEYVM

-1997 AFSMDSAYFLLT
+1997 VFSMDSAYFLLT

-2029 RTIKQRVTITHV
+2029 RTIKQKVTITHV
-2041 DTASEALAVSL
+2041 DTASEALAISL
-2052 AEKAKVDMDYMA
+2052 AEKAKVDMDYMV
-2064 ELTGKTE
+2064 ELTSKTE
-2071 QEVYADLTG
+2071 QEIYADLTG
-2080 VIFLNPMHGYGGGSE
+2080 VIFLNPMHGYGSSSE

-2110 EKLEWAKRSAELY
+2110 EKLEWAKRSAEQY
-2123 PEDYTAH
+2123 PEDYAAH

-2166 ELFGTSPRS
+2166 ELFGTSLRS
-2175 QRMIRS
+2175 RRMIRS

-2191 IESKFADRGNIKAEN
+2191 IENKFADRGNIKAEN

-2243 ILNKKETAIAQ
+2243 VLNKKETAIAQ

-2279 RLYNDKFNSIRPRE
+2279 RLYNDKFNSTRPRE

-2311 PHQVN
+2311 PHQAN

-2425 RQRYLLEQQRS
+2425 RQRFLLEQQRD
-2436 EVLNGIAELKA
+2436 EVLNGLAELKA
-2447 NHGERFSIKQ
+2447 NRGERFSIKQ

-2550 SNTMVEMYT
+2550 SNTMVELYT

-2565 YHTLEEHGLLNFDA
+2565 YHALEEHGLLNFDA

-2625 QTADMLNLPVPKAN
+2625 QTADMLKLPVPKVN
-2639 YHNIVLKPSE
+2639 PHNIVLKPSE

-2657 LGQRAE
+2657 LGERAE
-2663 KVRNRMVDSTEDNM
+2663 KVRNRKVDSTVDNM

-2698 PDSDTSKINACVG
+2698 PDSDTSKINACV
-2711 DVFDIWQR
+2711 DNVFEIWQR

-2733 STPGKNRP
+2733 STPGKSRP
-2741 IEMVPNEQ
+2741 IEMVPNGQ
-2749 GGYEMA
+2749 GGYEMV

-2783 ANTETQKKE
+2783 ANTEAQKKE

-2840 EGRII
+2840 EGRIV
-2845 RQGNENNEGD
+2845 RQGNENDEVD

-2944 DQIIKT
+2944 DQIIKE
-2950 LPQQIAKYEQ
+2950 LPQEIAKYEQ
-2960 SIEGYLSDM
+2960 YIEGYTSDM
-2969 DRLKENTHPNE
+2969 ARLKENTHPNE

-3016 PLGQYRGFSMDLS
+3016 PLGQYRGFAMDLS
-3029 FASLTREFKVTLKG
+3029 FESLFREFKITLKG
-3043 ALYYTTN
+3043 ALYYTTA
-3050 LGTDVFGNIL
+3050 LGTDIFGNIL
-3060 RLDNLLESMEERI
+3060 RLDNLLESMKERI
-3073 STCREQLENT
+3073 NTCREQLENT
-3083 RMQLENAKLEVDKPF
+3083 RIQLENAKLEVEKPF

-3137 APARGSPD
+3137 APARGNPD

>member
-64 NKHGRYVSRGTR
+64 NKHGRYVNQGTR

-81 VDTDQG
+81 VDTDRG

-97 DTNSRQGRV
+97 DTNSRQGRT

-133 RSGLAARLLETAKV
+133 RSGLAACLLETAKV
-147 IVEDNFGDYYTELRG
+147 IVEDNFGDYLTELRG
-162 VKGGSLLEE
+162 IKEGSLLEE

-181 RGLVESSVAFIM
+181 KGLVESSVAFIM

-240 ASTVLSLYRAE
+240 ATTVLSLCRAE

-258 AQTPNRQYHDGRT
+258 DGNSDRQYHGGRINQ
-271 KQERSVEHGTDIPDG
+271 KRSVEHGTDISDG
-286 GRLPPAQS
+286 RRLPPAQP

-336 DRPAGHGDGGAVDGA
+336 DRPAGHGDGGAADGA

-361 AEGQRSDEVGG
+361 AESQRSDEVGG
-372 PDEQHPGSGGGNGA
+372 PDEQHPGSSGGSGA
-386 DGASLYGRV
+386 DGAGLRGRI
-395 SDPLIA
+395 SGPLIA
-401 GEAPP
+401 GEELP

-413 SGTTGLQNS
+413 SGTTGLQSS
-422 HHDFNARTDIPYY
+422 HHDFDAHTDIPYY
-435 HEDSEKTE
+435 HEDSEKQE

-450 LKDHKAEIAAFFEA
+450 LKDHRIEIAAFFEA
-464 HEGRKE
+464 HEDRKE
-470 RGDFIKGFFD
+470 RGDFIKGFFN

-514 KGDFLRW
+514 KEDFLRW
-521 PSVADTIYGMILLD
+521 PHVADAIQGMILLG

-546 SEAEQISL
+546 SEAEQIAF
-554 IEQVEAEKKP
+554 IEQAGAEQAP
-564 VFTLPQAAIDYV
+564 ALPIPQEAIDYV
-576 LCGGISVSQRK
+576 LCGRYSPSK
-587 YRIFE
+587 LRIYD
-592 QFQKNEGKQ
+592 QYQKQ
-601 ENIKFLR
+601 ESRQENAKFLKAE
-608 STYGVGGHSDAIPGS
+608 YGIGSYSNAIPNS
-623 GFFVDYDGKGIKL
+623 GFRADHDSKGITISRDYGDPDGKF
-636 WRGTHGEPDRVEVL
+636 L
-650 LSWAKVEKRIGEL
+650 LTWAKAEKRIGEL

-671 RAEKEHYPQ
+671 RAEQEQ
-680 YRAQVEQRKARW
+680 YAAYREQTAVREARSKIHDDFYGIVCDYKAFVSESKITDKTPDRW
-692 DIAAEICSIIDDYV
+692 YLVSCATAFLNGDKKMYA
-706 DFKTRTGET
+706 RTGEGDFILPMMQDALRT
-715 DPYKELLLART
+715 IMEAAPQLA
-726 CANSFR
+726 
-732 IGEKKCYVLSGDN
+732 G
-745 LFVLPTLRNAMQ
+745 
-757 TIIRDKTHLTER
+757 R
-769 CEAVLADLSGPLAT
+769 CEAMLAALDGPLAA
-783 PLEPTEEELNPPPPP
+783 PLDPSYDELNPP

-807 VTVYLGAQEYELLAY
+807 DTVYLGAQEYELLAY
-822 NEQTVRL
+822 DEQTVRL

-856 DRLLQVAENAA
+856 DKLLQVAEDAA
-867 LVADAEEPDAGES
+867 SVADVGEPDAGE
-880 PDAPLPVG
+880 PLDAPLPVG

-910 FVAAIKEENHAGAP
+910 FVAAIKEENHVGAP

-937 IPQDFLAEL
+937 ISQDFLAEL
-946 DPPPQGFQ
+946 DPPPQGFE
-954 VIDMV
+954 VIDMA
-959 QAQLGRAKWL
+959 QAQLERAKWL

-982 DFSDLSHVPL
+982 DFSALSHVPL

-998 DSAHTVEISVDLVSF
+998 DSAHTVEISADLVSF
-1013 RLSYLVDGSEA
+1013 RLSYLVDGAEA
-1024 ASIQCAGFHDLN
+1024 TSIQCAGFRDLN
-1036 ELLANLDFDEMVAFA
+1036 EFLANLDFDEMVAFA

-1100 DKLNADPF
+1100 DKRNAAPF
-1108 IQRVMADAEQ
+1108 IQQVMADVEQ
-1118 ASARAPQSDE
+1118 ATARVPQSDE
-1128 RFSPIETE
+1128 RFSPIEVE

-1169 ARQLNQVNPL
+1169 ARQLKHVKTL
-1179 ARYYGEGET
+1179 AQYYGEGET
-1188 ILIRQYPNGQYY
+1188 MLIRQYPNGQYY

-1215 ASGFDTFEQ
+1215 AGGFDTFEQ
-1224 AEAALYTH
+1224 AEAALYIH

-1238 DPIAAQ
+1238 GPIAAQ

-1261 VIFREPNGT
+1261 VIFQEPNGT

-1284 TTGSFAKLEEAE
+1284 TTGSFSTLEEAE
-1296 KQLYADRPLAQKVQA
+1296 NQLYADRPLAQKVQA
-1311 REKPPAHAP
+1311 QEKPPAHAP
-1320 VDRDEAE
+1320 ADRDEAE
-1327 RRYQVVV
+1327 HRYQVLV

-1344 KTEYA
+1344 KLEYA
-1349 TLEEAEQAARGYL
+1349 TPEEAEQAARGYL
-1362 DGTMEADGFAYEGAA
+1362 EGTMEPDGFAYEGAA

-1388 VIGDFPTLE
+1388 VIGDFPTPE
-1397 LPAAKEGTEPKPP
+1397 PPAAKEEQPLPPREDTET
-1410 AAPMPTQEGTEKAA
+1410 AAADRDLNGKEVTLEGRRFLVEKVDENGRAS
-1424 EYLFDQER
+1424 LRDL
-1432 IVVFQSPSGKFYNHY
+1432 
-1447 GYDVQSGFSN
+1447 
-1457 VIAGGFDTFEEA
+1457 TFEGAAGFPIERVEHISVIRRLMGPA
-1469 EKALY
+1469 EK
-1474 SHRPKAERV
+1474 
-1483 LKPAERE
+1483 
-1490 NTVGTAEK
+1490 TAGPEK
-1498 GAESSADGHDQGGKE
+1498 GVESSVDGHDQSGKE
-1513 PTLAPPQPQRRARV
+1513 PPLAPPQPQRRAKV

-1542 EYHITDDAL
+1542 EYHITDDAI
-1551 GVGTP
+1551 GTGTP

-1614 LTEEE
+1614 LTEDE

-1637 IRSIYQALTNMGFQT
+1637 IRSIYQALTSMGFQT
-1652 GNLLEPSCGIGNFIG
+1652 GNILEPSCGIGNFIG
-1667 MRPEALADSKI
+1667 MRPEALADSKL
-1678 YGVELDGISGRIA
+1678 YGVELDSISGRIA

-1756 GVIAFVT
+1756 GIIAFVT

-1775 RKYLAQRAD
+1775 RKYISRRAD

-1798 AAGTDVTSDILFLQK
+1798 AAGTEVTSDILFLQK

-1819 EEPDWVHLNTDAN
+1819 EEPDWVHLNTDSN

-1845 MVMGEMREISGPY
+1845 MVMGEMREVSGPY

-1867 EGRDLGEQLAAAIQ
+1867 EGRDLGDQLAVAIQ
-1881 NIRGSITEYVM
+1881 SIQGSVTEYVM
-1892 DDPEIEGEDKSIPA
+1892 DDPETKGEDTSIPA

-1974 KLNALYDAFV
+1974 KLNTLYDAFV

-1997 AFSMDSAYFLLT
+1997 AFSIDSAYFLLT

-2052 AEKAKVDMDYMA
+2052 AEKAKVDMDYMV

-2071 QEVYADLTG
+2071 QEIYADLTG
-2080 VIFLNPMHGYGGGSE
+2080 VIFLNPMHGYGGSDG

-2110 EKLEWAKRSAELY
+2110 EKLEWAKRSAEQY
-2123 PEDYTAH
+2123 PEDYAAH

-2152 ATWLPTEVIDQFIY
+2152 ATWLPPKIVEQFMF
-2166 ELFGTSPRS
+2166 ELFSTSNRS
-2175 QRMIRS
+2175 R
-2181 HYSQHTGAWN
+2181 WN
-2191 IESKFADRGNIKAEN
+2191 IHVHYFQYTGEWNVEGKSYDKGNIKAHN
-2206 TYGTT
+2206 TYGTK
-2211 RVNGYKIIE
+2211 RINGYQIIE

-2226 DLRIFDYVEDEH
+2226 DVRIYDFETDHH
-2238 GNRVP
+2238 GNRIPV
-2243 ILNKKETAIAQ
+2243 LNKKETAIAQ

-2270 DPARRERLT
+2270 DPQRRERLT

-2657 LGQRAE
+2657 LGERAE
-2663 KVRNRMVDSTEDNM
+2663 KVRNRKVNSTVDNM

-2698 PDSDTSKINACVG
+2698 PDSNTSKINACVG

-2773 PAEEIAYIHS
+2773 PAEEIAYIHT
-2783 ANTETQKKE
+2783 ANTEAQKKE

-2845 RQGNENNEGD
+2845 RQGNENDEVD

-2944 DQIIKT
+2944 DQIIKE
-2950 LPQQIAKYEQ
+2950 LPQQIARFEQ
-2960 SIEGYLSDM
+2960 YIEDYLSDM
-2969 DRLKENTHPNE
+2969 DRLKENTHPNK

-3004 AACKAMTSPEPV
+3004 AACKAMTSPDPV
-3016 PLGQYRGFSMDLS
+3016 PLGQYRGFTMDLS
-3029 FASLTREFKVTLKG
+3029 FDSFKREFQITLKG
-3043 ALYYTTN
+3043 TTH
-3050 LGTDVFGNIL
+3050 LTAPIGSDIFGNIL
-3060 RLDNLLESMEERI
+3060 RLDHLLDGMEDRMRA
-3073 STCREQLENT
+3073 CKEQLENT
-3083 RMQLENAKLEVDKPF
+3083 KLQLENAKLEVDKPF
-3098 PQEDELKRKSARLDE
+3098 PHEDELKTKSARLDE

-3124 SEIVDGDVGDEVT
+3124 NEIVDGDVGDEVT
-3137 APARGSPD
+3137 APARGNPD

>member
-64 NKHGRYVSRGTR
+64 NKHGRYVNRGTR

-97 DTNSRQGRV
+97 DTNSRQGRT
-106 IPIWKMEPRYEDA
+106 IPIWKMEPRYEDT

-133 RSGLAARLLETAKV
+133 LSGLAACLLETAKV
-147 IVEDNFGDYYTELRG
+147 IVEDNFGDYLTELRG
-162 VKGGSLLEE
+162 IKEGSLLEE
-171 LDDLSTETWF
+171 LDDLSTEAWF
-181 RGLVESSVAFIM
+181 KGLVESSVAFIM

-321 HGDAPQRQAERPSGE
+321 HGDAPQRQVERPSGE

-372 PDEQHPGSGGGNGA
+372 PDEQHPGSSGGSSA
-386 DGASLYGRV
+386 DRAGLRGHISG
-395 SDPLIA
+395 PLIA
-401 GEAPP
+401 GEELP

-413 SGTTGLQNS
+413 SATAGLQNS
-422 HHDFNARTDIPYY
+422 HHDFDARTDIPYY
-435 HEDSEKTE
+435 HEDSEKQE
-443 LLRVSDA
+443 LLRISDA
-450 LKDHKAEIAAFFEA
+450 LKNHRTEIAAFFEA

-501 VLDLWRG
+501 VLNLWRG
-508 AYLSRE
+508 TYLSRE
-514 KGDFLRW
+514 KEEFLRW
-521 PSVADTIYGMILLD
+521 PHVADTIYGMILLH
-535 QWLDPEERPLP
+535 QWLDPDERPLP
-546 SEAEQISL
+546 SEAEQVSL
-554 IEQVEAEKKP
+554 IEQAEAEKASA
-564 VFTLPQAAIDYV
+564 FILPQEAIDYV
-576 LCGGISVSQRK
+576 LCGRYSPSK
-587 YRIFE
+587 LRIYD
-592 QFQKNEGKQ
+592 QYQKQ
-601 ENIKFLR
+601 ESRQENAKFLKAE
-608 STYGVGGHSDAIPGS
+608 YGVGSYSNAIPSS
-623 GFFVDYDGKGIKL
+623 GFRVDHDSTGITISRDYGDPDGKF
-636 WRGTHGEPDRVEVL
+636 L
-650 LSWAKVEKRIGEL
+650 LTWAKVEKRIGEL
-663 IAAGRYLN
+663 ITAGRYLN

-798 KKEYRLTLG
+798 KKEYRLILG
-807 VTVYLGAQEYELLAY
+807 DTVYLGAQEYELLAY

-847 RLLAENPLN
+847 HLLAENPLN

-904 YTGAEE
+904 YTDAEQFLTE
-910 FVAAIKEENHAGAP
+910 IQEENRVGAP
-924 MRIVLYRDGQGQT
+924 KRIVLYRDGQGQT

-946 DPPPQGFQ
+946 DPAPQGFE
-954 VIDMV
+954 VIDMA
-959 QAQLGRAKWL
+959 QAQLERAKWL

-998 DSAHTVEISVDLVSF
+998 DSAHTVEISADLVSF
-1013 RLSYLVDGSEA
+1013 RLSYLVDGAEA
-1024 ASIQCAGFHDLN
+1024 TSIQCAGFRDLN
-1036 ELLANLDFDEMVAFA
+1036 EFLANLDFDEMVASA
-1051 EEEYNKQQ
+1051 EEEYNKQRQ
-1059 TQKKQT
+1059 GQ
-1065 EVQQT
+1065 EH
-1070 EDDPFPEIDPAAIRR
+1070 PADTA
-1085 TLAERGIVDGKVIDP
+1085 P
-1100 DKLNADPF
+1100 H
-1108 IQRVMADAEQ
+1108 QAEQ
-1118 ASARAPQSDE
+1118 TGAEPDV
-1128 RFSPIETE
+1128 RF
-1136 NGYAVWDN
+1136 YAVELDRGSQIAYGVWDDQN
-1144 IRDEIYVDDEGVS
+1144 DRIYVDDEGVS

-1200 VQYCYDDQDNTVYAT
+1200 VQYCYDGQDNTVYAT
-1215 ASGFDTFEQ
+1215 AGGFDTFEQ

-1232 RPQAKK
+1232 RPKAKK

-1284 TTGSFAKLEEAE
+1284 TTGSFATLEEAE

-1320 VDRDEAE
+1320 ADRDEAE
-1327 RRYQVVV
+1327 HRYQVVV

-1344 KTEYA
+1344 KLEYA
-1349 TLEEAEQAARGYL
+1349 TPEEAEQAARGYL
-1362 DGTMEADGFAYEGAA
+1362 EGTMEPDGFAYEGAA

-1382 EKKWLR
+1382 EKKWFR
-1388 VIGDFPTLE
+1388 VIGDFPTPE
-1397 LPAAKEGTEPKPP
+1397 PPAAKEEQPPPPREDTEP
-1410 AAPMPTQEGTEKAA
+1410 AAADRDLLGKEITLEGRRFRVEKIDEDGRAS
-1424 EYLFDQER
+1424 LRDL
-1432 IVVFQSPSGKFYNHY
+1432 
-1447 GYDVQSGFSN
+1447 
-1457 VIAGGFDTFEEA
+1457 TFEGAADFPIERVEHISAIQRLMEPA
-1469 EKALY
+1469 EK
-1474 SHRPKAERV
+1474 
-1483 LKPAERE
+1483 
-1490 NTVGTAEK
+1490 TAGPGK
-1498 GAESSADGHDQGGKE
+1498 SVKSSADGHDQGGIE

-1542 EYHITDDAL
+1542 EYHITDDAI
-1551 GVGTP
+1551 GTGTP

-1652 GNLLEPSCGIGNFIG
+1652 GNILEPSCGIGNFIG

-1832 GLKMNQYFIDHPE
+1832 GLKMNQYFIDHSE

-1867 EGRDLGEQLAAAIQ
+1867 EGRDLEDQLAVAIQ

-1892 DDPEIEGEDKSIPA
+1892 DDPETEGEDKSIPA

-1925 ENSRMNPVEVS
+1925 ENSRMNQVEVS

-1974 KLNALYDAFV
+1974 RLNALYDAFV

-2022 KADMFTK
+2022 KADMFIK
-2029 RTIKQRVTITHV
+2029 RTIKQRITITHV

-2191 IESKFADRGNIKAEN
+2191 IESKFADRGNVKAEN

-2270 DPARRERLT
+2270 DSQRRERLT

-2311 PHQVN
+2311 PHQMN

-2719 TADQRSAQMVFCDL
+2719 TTDQRSAQMVFCDL

-2765 NKLIARGI
+2765 NKLIAKGI

-2845 RQGNENNEGD
+2845 RQGNENNEVD

-2881 QIMTSKSPVRS
+2881 QIMTSKSPVRA

-2944 DQIIKT
+2944 DQIIKE

-2960 SIEGYLSDM
+2960 YIEGYLSDM

-3073 STCREQLENT
+3073 NTCREQLENT

>member
-64 NKHGRYVSRGTR
+64 NKHGRYVNQGTR

-81 VDTDQG
+81 VDTDRG

-97 DTNSRQGRV
+97 DTNSRQGRT

-133 RSGLAARLLETAKV
+133 RSGLAACLLETAKV
-147 IVEDNFGDYYTELRG
+147 IVEDNFSDYLTELRG
-162 VKGGSLLEE
+162 IKEGSLLEE
-171 LDDLSTETWF
+171 LDDLSTEAWF
-181 RGLVESSVAFIM
+181 KGLVESSVAFIM

-240 ASTVLSLYRAE
+240 ATTVLSLYRAE

-258 AQTPNRQYHDGRT
+258 DENSDRQYHDGRT
-271 KQERSVEHGTDIPDG
+271 KQERSVEHGTDIPNG
-286 GRLPPAQS
+286 GRLPPAQP

-336 DRPAGHGDGGAVDGA
+336 DRPAGHGDGGAADGA

-361 AEGQRSDEVGG
+361 AESQRSDEVGG
-372 PDEQHPGSGGGNGA
+372 PDEQHPGSSGGSGA
-386 DGASLYGRV
+386 DGAGLRGRI
-395 SDPLIA
+395 SGPLIA
-401 GEAPP
+401 GEELP

-413 SGTTGLQNS
+413 SGTTGLQSS
-422 HHDFNARTDIPYY
+422 HHDFDAHTDIPYY
-435 HEDSEKTE
+435 HEDSEKQE

-450 LKDHKAEIAAFFEA
+450 LKDHRIEIAAFFEA
-464 HEGRKE
+464 HEDRKE
-470 RGDFIKGFFD
+470 RGDFIKGFFN

-501 VLDLWRG
+501 VLNLWRG

-514 KGDFLRW
+514 KEDFLRW
-521 PSVADTIYGMILLD
+521 PHVADAIQGMILLD

-546 SEAEQISL
+546 SEAEQIAF
-554 IEQVEAEKKP
+554 IEQTGAEQAP
-564 VFTLPQAAIDYV
+564 ALPIPQEAIDYV
-576 LCGGISVSQRK
+576 LCGRYSPSK
-587 YRIFE
+587 LRIYD
-592 QFQKNEGKQ
+592 QYQKQ
-601 ENIKFLR
+601 ESRQENAKFLKAE
-608 STYGVGGHSDAIPGS
+608 YGIGSYSNAIPNS
-623 GFFVDYDGKGIKL
+623 GFRADHDSKGITISRDYGDPDGKF
-636 WRGTHGEPDRVEVL
+636 L
-650 LSWAKVEKRIGEL
+650 LTWAKAEKRIGEL

-671 RAEKEHYPQ
+671 RAEQEQ
-680 YRAQVEQRKARW
+680 YAAYREQTAVREARSKIHDDFYGIVCDYKAFVSESKITDKTPDRW
-692 DIAAEICSIIDDYV
+692 YLVSCATAFLNGDKKMYA
-706 DFKTRTGET
+706 RTGEGDFILPMMQDALRT
-715 DPYKELLLART
+715 IMEAAPQLA
-726 CANSFR
+726 
-732 IGEKKCYVLSGDN
+732 G
-745 LFVLPTLRNAMQ
+745 
-757 TIIRDKTHLTER
+757 R
-769 CEAVLADLSGPLAT
+769 CEAMLAALDGPLAALLD
-783 PLEPTEEELNPPPPP
+783 PSYDELNPP

-807 VTVYLGAQEYELLAY
+807 DTVYLGAQEYELLAY
-822 NEQTVRL
+822 DEQTARL

-856 DRLLQVAENAA
+856 DKLLQVAEDAA
-867 LVADAEEPDAGES
+867 SVADVGEPDAGE
-880 PDAPLPVG
+880 PLDAPLPVG

-910 FVAAIKEENHAGAP
+910 FVAAIKEENHVGAP
-924 MRIVLYRDGQGQT
+924 MQIVLYRDGQGQT
-937 IPQDFLAEL
+937 ISQDFLAEL
-946 DPPPQGFQ
+946 DPPPQGFE
-954 VIDMV
+954 VIDMA
-959 QAQLGRAKWL
+959 QAQLERAKWL

-982 DFSDLSHVPL
+982 DFSALSHVPL

-998 DSAHTVEISVDLVSF
+998 DSAHTVEISADLVSF
-1013 RLSYLVDGSEA
+1013 RLSYLVDGAEA
-1024 ASIQCAGFHDLN
+1024 TSIQCAGFRDLN
-1036 ELLANLDFDEMVAFA
+1036 EFLANLDFDEMVAFA

-1100 DKLNADPF
+1100 DKRNAAPF

-1169 ARQLNQVNPL
+1169 ARQLKHVKTL
-1179 ARYYGEGET
+1179 AQYYGEGET

-1215 ASGFDTFEQ
+1215 AGGFDTFEQ

-1261 VIFREPNGT
+1261 VIFQEPNGT

-1284 TTGSFAKLEEAE
+1284 TTGSFSTLEEAE
-1296 KQLYADRPLAQKVQA
+1296 NQLYADRPLAQKVQA

-1320 VDRDEAE
+1320 ADRDEAE
-1327 RRYQVVV
+1327 HRYQVVV

-1344 KTEYA
+1344 KLEYA
-1349 TLEEAEQAARGYL
+1349 TPEEAEQAARGYL
-1362 DGTMEADGFAYEGAA
+1362 EGTMEPDGFAYEGAA

-1388 VIGDFPTLE
+1388 VIGDFPTPE
-1397 LPAAKEGTEPKPP
+1397 PPAAKEEQPLPSREDTET
-1410 AAPMPTQEGTEKAA
+1410 AASDRDLLGKEITLEGRRFRVEKIDEDGRAS
-1424 EYLFDQER
+1424 LRDL
-1432 IVVFQSPSGKFYNHY
+1432 
-1447 GYDVQSGFSN
+1447 
-1457 VIAGGFDTFEEA
+1457 TFEGAVGFPIERVEHISVIRRLMGPA
-1469 EKALY
+1469 EK
-1474 SHRPKAERV
+1474 
-1483 LKPAERE
+1483 
-1490 NTVGTAEK
+1490 TAGPEK
-1498 GAESSADGHDQGGKE
+1498 GVESSVDGHDQSGKE
-1513 PTLAPPQPQRRARV
+1513 PPLAPPQPQRRAKV

-1542 EYHITDDAL
+1542 EYHITDDAI
-1551 GVGTP
+1551 GTGTP

-1614 LTEEE
+1614 LTEDE

-1637 IRSIYQALTNMGFQT
+1637 IRSIYQALTSMGFQT
-1652 GNLLEPSCGIGNFIG
+1652 GNILEPSCGIGNFIG
-1667 MRPEALADSKI
+1667 MRPEALADSKL
-1678 YGVELDGISGRIA
+1678 YGVELDSISGRIA

-1756 GVIAFVT
+1756 GIIAFVT

-1775 RKYLAQRAD
+1775 RKYISRRAD

-1798 AAGTDVTSDILFLQK
+1798 AAGTEVTSDILFLQK

-1845 MVMGEMREISGPY
+1845 MVMGEMREVSGPY

-1867 EGRDLGEQLAAAIQ
+1867 EGRDLGDQLAVAIQ
-1881 NIRGSITEYVM
+1881 SIQGSVTEYVM
-1892 DDPEIEGEDKSIPA
+1892 DDPETKGEDTSIPA

-1967 DIQAQQR
+1967 DIQAQQW
-1974 KLNALYDAFV
+1974 KLNTLYDAFV

-1997 AFSMDSAYFLLT
+1997 AFSIDSAYFLLT

-2052 AEKAKVDMDYMA
+2052 AEKAKVDMDYMV

-2071 QEVYADLTG
+2071 QEIYADLTG
-2080 VIFLNPMHGYGGGSE
+2080 VIFLNPMHGHGGSDG

-2110 EKLEWAKRSAELY
+2110 EKLEWAKRSAEQY
-2123 PEDYTAH
+2123 PEDYAAH

-2152 ATWLPTEVIDQFIY
+2152 ATWLPPKIVEQFMF
-2166 ELFGTSPRS
+2166 ELFSTSNRS
-2175 QRMIRS
+2175 R
-2181 HYSQHTGAWN
+2181 WN
-2191 IESKFADRGNIKAEN
+2191 IHVHYFQYTGEWNVEGKSYDKGNIKAHN
-2206 TYGTT
+2206 TYGTK
-2211 RVNGYKIIE
+2211 RINGYQIIE

-2226 DLRIFDYVEDEH
+2226 DVRIYDYETDHH
-2238 GNRVP
+2238 GNRIPV
-2243 ILNKKETAIAQ
+2243 LNKKETAIAQ
-2254 GKQELIKQAFQ
+2254 GKQELIKQVFQ

-2270 DPARRERLT
+2270 DPQRRERLT

-2649 QQKEMVAA
+2649 QQEEMVAA
-2657 LGQRAE
+2657 LGERAE

-2698 PDSDTSKINACVG
+2698 PDSDTSKINACAG

-2783 ANTETQKKE
+2783 ANTEAQKKE

-2845 RQGNENNEGD
+2845 RQGNENDEVD

-2990 TVYTDKKAAGSAIL
+2990 TVYTEKKAAGSAIL
-3004 AACKAMTSPEPV
+3004 AACQAMTSPGSV
-3016 PLGQYRGFSMDLS
+3016 PLGQYRGFAMDLS
-3029 FASLTREFKVTLKG
+3029 FESMFQQFKVTVKG
-3043 ALYYTTN
+3043 ALCYTIT

-3073 STCREQLENT
+3073 NTCREQLENT

-3137 APARGSPD
+3137 APAHGSPD

>member
-39 YNFRDQLLIYAQ
+39 YDFRDQLLIYAQ

-64 NKHGRYVSRGTR
+64 NKHGRYVNRGTR

-81 VDTDQG
+81 VDTDRG

-97 DTNSRQGRV
+97 DTNSRQGRT
-106 IPIWKMEPRYEDA
+106 IPIWKMEPRYEDT

-133 RSGLAARLLETAKV
+133 RPGLAACLLETAKV
-147 IVEDNFGDYYTELRG
+147 IVEDNLGDYYTELRG
-162 VKGGSLLEE
+162 VKAGSLLEE

-181 RGLVESSVAFIM
+181 KGLVENSVAFIM

-240 ASTVLSLYRAE
+240 ATTVLSLYRAE

-258 AQTPNRQYHDGRT
+258 DGNSDRQYHGGRINQ
-271 KQERSVEHGTDIPDG
+271 KRSVEHGTDISDG
-286 GRLPPAQS
+286 RRLPPAQP

-313 SDPQERLL
+313 SEPQERLL

-336 DRPAGHGDGGAVDGA
+336 DRPAGHGDGGTADGA

-372 PDEQHPGSGGGNGA
+372 PDEQHPGSSGGSGA
-386 DGASLYGRV
+386 DGAGLRGRI
-395 SDPLIA
+395 SGPLIA
-401 GEAPP
+401 GEELP

-413 SGTTGLQNS
+413 FGTTGLQNS
-422 HHDFNARTDIPYY
+422 HHDFDAHTDIPYY
-435 HEDSEKTE
+435 HEDSEKLE

-450 LKDHKAEIAAFFEA
+450 LKDHRIEIAAFFEA
-464 HEGRKE
+464 HEDRKE

-514 KGDFLRW
+514 KEDFLRW
-521 PSVADTIYGMILLD
+521 PHVADAIQGMILLG

-546 SEAEQISL
+546 SEAEQITF
-554 IEQVEAEKKP
+554 IEQAEREKRE
-564 VFTLPQAAIDYV
+564 VFTLPQEAIDYV
-576 LCGGISVSQRK
+576 LCGGSGVSAGK
-587 YRIFE
+587 FRIYE
-592 QFQKNEGKQ
+592 QFQKQESKQ

-608 STYGVGGHSDAIPGS
+608 DEYGIGGRSDAIPGS
-623 GFFVDYDGKGIKL
+623 GYWEDYDGEGITISRDLQDPNGKYKI
-636 WRGTHGEPDRVEVL
+636 T
-650 LSWAKVEKRIGEL
+650 WAKVEKRIGEL
-663 IAAGRYLN
+663 IAADRYLN
-671 RAEKEHYPQ
+671 RAEKEQYPA
-680 YRAQVEQRKARW
+680 YRADVQRRTERW
-692 DIAAEICSIIDDYV
+692 KIAKEIRSIIDDYV
-706 DFKTRTGET
+706 DFKTQLGEK
-715 DPYKELLLART
+715 DQCDEVLLARR
-726 CANSFR
+726 CADSFGV
-732 IGEKKCYVLSGDN
+732 GEKKCYVLRKEGD
-745 LFVLPTLRNAMQ
+745 FVLPTMRSAMQ
-757 TIIRDKTHLTER
+757 TIIADNTHLTER
-769 CEAVLADLSGPLAT
+769 CEAMLAALGGPLAA
-783 PLEPTEEELNPPPPP
+783 PLEPAYDELNPPLEPP
-798 KKEYRLTLG
+798 KEYRLSLG
-807 VTVYLGAQEYELLAY
+807 ATVYLGSQEYELLAFD
-822 NEQTVRL
+822 EQTVRL
-829 YDPTFPIFNKE
+829 YDPSFPIINKE
-840 LPREEFD
+840 MARDEFD
-847 RLLAENPLN
+847 RKLAENPLN
-856 DRLLQVAENAA
+856 DKLLHVVEDAVP
-867 LVADAEEPDAGES
+867 VADAKEPDAGEP

-904 YTGAEE
+904 YTDAEE
-910 FVAAIKEENHAGAP
+910 FVAAIKEENHVGAP

-954 VIDMV
+954 VIDMA
-959 QAQLGRAKWL
+959 QAQLERAKWL

-998 DSAHTVEISVDLVSF
+998 DSAHTVEISADLVSF
-1013 RLSYLVDGSEA
+1013 RLSYLVDDAEA
-1024 ASIQCAGFHDLN
+1024 TSIQCAGFRDLN
-1036 ELLANLDFDEMVAFA
+1036 EFLANLDFDELVAFA
-1051 EEEYNKQQ
+1051 EEEYNKQRQ
-1059 TQKKQT
+1059 GQ
-1065 EVQQT
+1065 EH
-1070 EDDPFPEIDPAAIRR
+1070 PADTAPR
-1085 TLAERGIVDGKVIDP
+1085 
-1100 DKLNADPF
+1100 
-1108 IQRVMADAEQ
+1108 QAEQ
-1118 ASARAPQSDE
+1118 TGAEPDV
-1128 RFSPIETE
+1128 RF
-1136 NGYAVWDN
+1136 YAVELDRGSQIAYGVWDDQN
-1144 IRDEIYVDDEGVS
+1144 DRIYVDDEGVS

-1169 ARQLNQVNPL
+1169 ARQLNQLKTL

-1200 VQYCYDDQDNTVYAT
+1200 VQYCYDDQDDTVYAT
-1215 ASGFDTFEQ
+1215 AGGFDTFVQ

-1261 VIFREPNGT
+1261 VIFQEPNGT

-1284 TTGSFAKLEEAE
+1284 TTGSFATLEEAE
-1296 KQLYADRPLAQKVQA
+1296 KQLYADRPMAQKVQTQ
-1311 REKPPAHAP
+1311 EKPPAHVPAG
-1320 VDRDEAE
+1320 RSETQ

-1344 KTEYA
+1344 KLEYA
-1349 TLEEAEQAARGYL
+1349 TPEEAEQAARGYL
-1362 DGTMEADGFAYEGAA
+1362 EGTMEPDGFAYEGAA

-1388 VIGDFPTLE
+1388 VIGDFPAPE
-1397 LPAAKEGTEPKPP
+1397 PPAAKEEQPPPPREDTET
-1410 AAPMPTQEGTEKAA
+1410 AAADRDLIGKEVTLEGRRFLVEKIDEDGRASLRDLTFEGTVGFPIERVEHISAIRRLMGPAEK
-1424 EYLFDQER
+1424 
-1432 IVVFQSPSGKFYNHY
+1432 
-1447 GYDVQSGFSN
+1447 
-1457 VIAGGFDTFEEA
+1457 IAG
-1469 EKALY
+1469 
-1474 SHRPKAERV
+1474 P
-1483 LKPAERE
+1483 
-1490 NTVGTAEK
+1490 EK
-1498 GAESSADGHDQGGKE
+1498 GVKSSTDGHDQGGKE
-1513 PTLAPPQPQRRARV
+1513 PILAPPQPQRRARV

-1542 EYHITDDAL
+1542 EYHITDDAI
-1551 GVGTP
+1551 GTGTP
-1556 GERFNNNVRAIR
+1556 GERFSNNVRAIR

-1588 ARYVGWGGLADCFD
+1588 AQYVGWGGLADCFD

-1619 YAAARESTLTA
+1619 YAAARASTLTA

-1637 IRSIYQALTNMGFQT
+1637 IRSIYQALTNMGFKT

-1744 FFARTLDKVRPG
+1744 FFSRTLDKVRPG
-1756 GVIAFVT
+1756 GVLAFVT

-1832 GLKMNQYFIDHPE
+1832 RLKMNQYFIDHPE

-1881 NIRGSITEYVM
+1881 NIQGSITEYVM
-1892 DDPEIEGEDKSIPA
+1892 DDPETEGEDKSIPA

-1997 AFSMDSAYFLLT
+1997 VFSMDSAYFLLT

-2022 KADMFTK
+2022 KADMFIK
-2029 RTIKQRVTITHV
+2029 RTIRQRITITHV

-2080 VIFLNPMHGYGGGSE
+2080 VIFLNPMHGYGGSAG

-2110 EKLEWAKRSAELY
+2110 EKLEWAKRSAEQY
-2123 PEDYTAH
+2123 PEDYTAN

-2152 ATWLPTEVIDQFIY
+2152 ATWLPPKIVEQFMF
-2166 ELFGTSPRS
+2166 ELFSTSNRS
-2175 QRMIRS
+2175 RWNIHV
-2181 HYSQHTGAWN
+2181 HYSKYTGEWN
-2191 IESKFADRGNIKAEN
+2191 IEGKSYDKGNIKAQN
-2206 TYGTT
+2206 TYGTE
-2211 RVNGYKIIE
+2211 RISGYKIVE

-2226 DLRIFDYVEDEH
+2226 DVRIFDYETDHH

-2254 GKQELIKQAFQ
+2254 GKQQLIKQAFQ

-2279 RLYNDKFNSIRPRE
+2279 RLYNDKFNSTRPRE

-2419 IPVSVE
+2419 IPVSAE
-2425 RQRYLLEQQRS
+2425 RQRYLLEQQRR
-2436 EVLNGIAELKA
+2436 EVLDGIAELKA

-2457 MERTKKSIDAKLAK
+2457 MERTKKSIDAKLEK

-2482 TFEELGIDRLFVDEA
+2482 TFEELGIDRIFIDEA

-2535 LTGGRGVVFATGTPI
+2535 LTGGRGVIFATGTPI

-2565 YHTLEEHGLLNFDA
+2565 YQALEEHGLLNFDA

-2625 QTADMLNLPVPKAN
+2625 QTADMLKLPVPKAE

-2657 LGQRAE
+2657 LGERAE

-2698 PDSDTSKINACVG
+2698 PDSDTGKVNACA
-2711 DVFDIWQR
+2711 DNIFAIWQR
-2719 TADQRSAQMVFCDL
+2719 TSARRSTQMAFCDL
-2733 STPGKNRP
+2733 STPKGNGDFN
-2741 IEMVPNEQ
+2741 I
-2749 GGYEMA
+2749 
-2755 EFQNV
+2755 

-2765 NKLIARGI
+2765 DKLIARGI
-2773 PAEEIAYIHS
+2773 PAEEIAYIHT
-2783 ANTETQKKE
+2783 ANTEAQKKE

-2821 LVALHHLD
+2821 LAALHHLD

-2845 RQGNENNEGD
+2845 RQGNENDEVD

-2892 CEDIDETALSYAEI
+2892 AEDIDETALSYAEI

-2950 LPQQIAKYEQ
+2950 LPQEIARYEQ
-2960 SIEGYLSDM
+2960 YIEGYTSDM
-2969 DRLKENTHPNE
+2969 DRLKEDTHPNE

-3016 PLGQYRGFSMDLS
+3016 PLGQYRGFDMDLS

-3043 ALYYTTN
+3043 TLYYTTN
-3050 LGTDVFGNIL
+3050 LGTDIFGNIL
-3060 RLDNLLESMEERI
+3060 RLDNLLGSMEERI
-3073 STCREQLENT
+3073 NTCREQLENT
-3083 RMQLENAKLEVDKPF
+3083 KVQLENAKLEVEKPF

>member
-64 NKHGRYVSRGTR
+64 NKHGRYVNQGTR

-81 VDTDQG
+81 VDTDRG

-97 DTNSRQGRV
+97 DTNSRQGRT

-133 RSGLAARLLETAKV
+133 RSGLAACLLETAKV
-147 IVEDNFGDYYTELRG
+147 IVEDNFGDYLTELRG
-162 VKGGSLLEE
+162 IKEGSLLEE
-171 LDDLSTETWF
+171 LDDLSTEAWF
-181 RGLVESSVAFIM
+181 KGLVESSVAFIM

-336 DRPAGHGDGGAVDGA
+336 DRPAGHGDGGAADGA
-351 DGAGAGRDGG
+351 DSAGAGRDGG

-401 GEAPP
+401 GEALP

-501 VLDLWRG
+501 VLNLWRG

-514 KGDFLRW
+514 KEDFLRW

-554 IEQVEAEKKP
+554 IEQAEAEKKP

-650 LSWAKVEKRIGEL
+650 LSWAKVEKRIREL
-663 IAAGRYLN
+663 IAADRYLN

-867 LVADAEEPDAGES
+867 PVADAEEPDAGES

-954 VIDMV
+954 VIDMA

-1051 EEEYNKQQ
+1051 EEEYNKQRQ
-1059 TQKKQT
+1059 GR
-1065 EVQQT
+1065 EH
-1070 EDDPFPEIDPAAIRR
+1070 PADTAPSQEEKAG
-1085 TLAERGIVDGKVIDP
+1085 AEP
-1100 DKLNADPF
+1100 D
-1108 IQRVMADAEQ
+1108 V
-1118 ASARAPQSDE
+1118 
-1128 RFSPIETE
+1128 RF
-1136 NGYAVWDN
+1136 YAVELDRGSQIAYGVWDGQN
-1144 IRDEIYVDDEGVS
+1144 DRIYVDDEGVS

-1169 ARQLNQVNPL
+1169 ARQLNQVEL
-1179 ARYYGEGET
+1179 CARYYGEGET

-1320 VDRDEAE
+1320 ADRDEAE

-1344 KTEYA
+1344 KLEYA
-1349 TLEEAEQAARGYL
+1349 TPEEAEQAARGYL
-1362 DGTMEADGFAYEGAA
+1362 EGTMEPDGFAYEGAA

-1388 VIGDFPTLE
+1388 VIGDFPTPE
-1397 LPAAKEGTEPKPP
+1397 PPTAKEEQPLPPREDTET
-1410 AAPMPTQEGTEKAA
+1410 AASDRDLLGKEITLEGRRFRVEKIDEDGRAS
-1424 EYLFDQER
+1424 LRDL
-1432 IVVFQSPSGKFYNHY
+1432 
-1447 GYDVQSGFSN
+1447 
-1457 VIAGGFDTFEEA
+1457 TFEGAVGFPIERVEHISVIRRLMGPA
-1469 EKALY
+1469 EK
-1474 SHRPKAERV
+1474 
-1483 LKPAERE
+1483 
-1490 NTVGTAEK
+1490 TAGPGK

-1832 GLKMNQYFIDHPE
+1832 GLKMNQYFIDHSE

-1867 EGRDLGEQLAAAIQ
+1867 EGRDLEDQLAVAIQ
-1881 NIRGSITEYVM
+1881 SIQGSITEYVM
-1892 DDPEIEGEDKSIPA
+1892 DDPETEGEDKSIPA

-1925 ENSRMNPVEVS
+1925 ENSRMNPIEVS

-1997 AFSMDSAYFLLT
+1997 VFSMDSAYFLLT

-2022 KADMFTK
+2022 KADMFIK
-2029 RTIKQRVTITHV
+2029 RTIKQRITITHV

-2191 IESKFADRGNIKAEN
+2191 IESKFADRGNVKAEN

-2254 GKQELIKQAFQ
+2254 GKQQLIKQAFQ

-2565 YHTLEEHGLLNFDA
+2565 YHVLEEHGLLNFDA

-2649 QQKEMVAA
+2649 QQEEMVAA
-2657 LGQRAE
+2657 LGERAE

-2698 PDSDTSKINACVG
+2698 PDSDTSKINACAG

-2845 RQGNENNEGD
+2845 RQGNENNEVD

-2944 DQIIKT
+2944 DQIIKE

-2960 SIEGYLSDM
+2960 YIEGYLSDM

-3073 STCREQLENT
+3073 NTCREQLENT

>member
-64 NKHGRYVSRGTR
+64 NKHGRYVNRGTR

-133 RSGLAARLLETAKV
+133 RSGLAACLLETAKV

-162 VKGGSLLEE
+162 VKEGSLLEE

-294 GSAGGPEG
+294 GNAGGPEG

-313 SDPQERLL
+313 SEPQERLL

-336 DRPAGHGDGGAVDGA
+336 DRPAGHGDGGAADGA

-386 DGASLYGRV
+386 DGAGLHGRI
-395 SDPLIA
+395 SGPLIA
-401 GEAPP
+401 GEELP

-413 SGTTGLQNS
+413 SGTAGLQNS
-422 HHDFNARTDIPYY
+422 HHDFDAHTDIPYY
-435 HEDSEKTE
+435 HEDSEKQE
-443 LLRVSDA
+443 LLRISDA
-450 LKDHKAEIAAFFEA
+450 LKDHRAEIAAFFEA

-488 SNGQRAGYRAWDD
+488 SNGQRAGYRALDD

-514 KGDFLRW
+514 KEDFLRW
-521 PSVADTIYGMILLD
+521 PSVADAIYGMILLD

-546 SEAEQISL
+546 NEAEQIAF
-554 IEQVEAEKKP
+554 IEQAGAEQAP
-564 VFTLPQAAIDYV
+564 ALPIPQEAIDYV
-576 LCGGISVSQRK
+576 LCGRYSPSK
-587 YRIFE
+587 LRIYD
-592 QFQKNEGKQ
+592 QYQKQ
-601 ENIKFLR
+601 ESRQENAKFLKAE
-608 STYGVGGHSDAIPGS
+608 YGIGSYSNAISNS
-623 GFFVDYDGKGIKL
+623 GFRAGHDSTGITISRDYGDPDGKF
-636 WRGTHGEPDRVEVL
+636 L
-650 LSWAKVEKRIGEL
+650 LTWAKAEKRIGEL

-671 RAEKEHYPQ
+671 RAEQEQ
-680 YRAQVEQRKARW
+680 YAAYREQTAVREARSKIHDDFYGIVCDYKAFVSESKITDKTPDRW
-692 DIAAEICSIIDDYV
+692 YLVSCATAFLNGDKKMYA
-706 DFKTRTGET
+706 RTGEGDFILPMMRDALRT
-715 DPYKELLLART
+715 IMEAAPQLA
-726 CANSFR
+726 
-732 IGEKKCYVLSGDN
+732 G
-745 LFVLPTLRNAMQ
+745 
-757 TIIRDKTHLTER
+757 R
-769 CEAVLADLSGPLAT
+769 CEAMLAALDGPLAA
-783 PLEPTEEELNPPPPP
+783 PLEPSYDELNPP

-807 VTVYLGAQEYELLAY
+807 DTVYLGAQEYELLAY
-822 NEQTVRL
+822 DEQTVRL

-856 DRLLQVAENAA
+856 DKLLQVAEDAA
-867 LVADAEEPDAGES
+867 SVADVGEPDAGE
-880 PDAPLPVG
+880 PLDAPLPVG

-910 FVAAIKEENHAGAP
+910 FVAAIKEENHVGVP
-924 MRIVLYRDGQGQT
+924 MRIVLYQDGQGQT
-937 IPQDFLAEL
+937 ISQDFLAEL
-946 DPPPQGFQ
+946 DPPPQGFE
-954 VIDMV
+954 VIDMA
-959 QAQLGRAKWL
+959 QAQLERAKWL

-998 DSAHTVEISVDLVSF
+998 DSAHTVEISADLVSF
-1013 RLSYLVDGSEA
+1013 RLSYLVDGAEA
-1024 ASIQCAGFHDLN
+1024 TSIQCAGFRDLN
-1036 ELLANLDFDEMVAFA
+1036 EFLANLDFDEMVAFA

-1085 TLAERGIVDGKVIDP
+1085 TLAERGIMDGKVIDP
-1100 DKLNADPF
+1100 DKRNAAPF
-1108 IQRVMADAEQ
+1108 IQQVMADVEQ
-1118 ASARAPQSDE
+1118 ATARVPQSDE
-1128 RFSPIETE
+1128 RFSPIEVE

-1169 ARQLNQVNPL
+1169 ARQLNQLKTL

-1215 ASGFDTFEQ
+1215 AGGFDTFEQ

-1238 DPIAAQ
+1238 GPIAAQ

-1261 VIFREPNGT
+1261 VIFQEPNGT
-1270 FCNQYGFISGRVTP
+1270 FCNQYGFISGKVTP
-1284 TTGSFAKLEEAE
+1284 TTGSFSTLEEAE
-1296 KQLYADRPLAQKVQA
+1296 NQLYADRPLAQKVQA
-1311 REKPPAHAP
+1311 QEKPPAHAP
-1320 VDRDEAE
+1320 VERDEAE

-1344 KTEYA
+1344 KLEYA
-1349 TLEEAEQAARGYL
+1349 TPEEAEQAARGYL
-1362 DGTMEADGFAYEGAA
+1362 EGTMEPDGFAYEGAA

-1388 VIGDFPTLE
+1388 VIGDFPTPE
-1397 LPAAKEGTEPKPP
+1397 PPAAKEEQPPPPREDTET
-1410 AAPMPTQEGTEKAA
+1410 AASDRDLIGKEVTLEGRRFLVEKID
-1424 EYLFDQER
+1424 EYGRASLRDL
-1432 IVVFQSPSGKFYNHY
+1432 
-1447 GYDVQSGFSN
+1447 
-1457 VIAGGFDTFEEA
+1457 TFEGA
-1469 EKALY
+1469 AGF
-1474 SHRPKAERV
+1474 PIERV
-1483 LKPAERE
+1483 EHISAIRRLMGPA
-1490 NTVGTAEK
+1490 GKTAGPEK
-1498 GAESSADGHDQGGKE
+1498 GVESSADGHDQGGKE
-1513 PTLAPPQPQRRARV
+1513 PPLAPPQPQRKARV

-1542 EYHITDDAL
+1542 EYHITNDAI
-1551 GVGTP
+1551 GTGTP

-1637 IRSIYQALTNMGFQT
+1637 IRSIYQALTSMGFQT
-1652 GNLLEPSCGIGNFIG
+1652 GNILEPSCGIGNFIG
-1667 MRPEALADSKI
+1667 MRPEALADSKL
-1678 YGVELDGISGRIA
+1678 YGVELDSISGRIA

-1756 GVIAFVT
+1756 GIIAFVT

-1775 RKYLAQRAD
+1775 RKYISRRAD

-1798 AAGTDVTSDILFLQK
+1798 AAGTEVTSDILFLQK

-1845 MVMGEMREISGPY
+1845 MVMGEMREVSGPY

-1867 EGRDLGEQLAAAIQ
+1867 EGRDLGDQLAVAIQ
-1881 NIRGSITEYVM
+1881 SIQGSVTEYVM
-1892 DDPEIEGEDKSIPA
+1892 DDPETKGEDTSIPA

-1967 DIQAQQR
+1967 DIQAQQW
-1974 KLNALYDAFV
+1974 KLNTLYDAFV

-1997 AFSMDSAYFLLT
+1997 AFSIDSAYFLLT

-2052 AEKAKVDMDYMA
+2052 AEKAKVDMDYMV

-2071 QEVYADLTG
+2071 QEIYADLTG
-2080 VIFLNPMHGYGGGSE
+2080 VIFLNPMHGHGGSDG

-2110 EKLEWAKRSAELY
+2110 EKLEWAKRSAEQY
-2123 PEDYTAH
+2123 PEDYAAH

-2152 ATWLPTEVIDQFIY
+2152 ATWLPPKIVEQFMF
-2166 ELFGTSPRS
+2166 ELFSTSNRS
-2175 QRMIRS
+2175 R
-2181 HYSQHTGAWN
+2181 WN
-2191 IESKFADRGNIKAEN
+2191 IHVHYFQYTGEWNVEGKSYDKGNIKAHN
-2206 TYGTT
+2206 TYGTK
-2211 RVNGYKIIE
+2211 RINGYQIIE

-2226 DLRIFDYVEDEH
+2226 DVRIYDYETDHH
-2238 GNRVP
+2238 GNRIPV
-2243 ILNKKETAIAQ
+2243 LNKKETAIAQ
-2254 GKQELIKQAFQ
+2254 GKQELIKQVFQ

-2270 DPARRERLT
+2270 DPQRRERLT

-2657 LGQRAE
+2657 LGERAE
-2663 KVRNRMVDSTEDNM
+2663 KVRNRKVNSTVDNM

-2773 PAEEIAYIHS
+2773 PAEEIAYIHT
-2783 ANTETQKKE
+2783 ANTEAQKKE

-2845 RQGNENNEGD
+2845 RQGNENDEVD

-2944 DQIIKT
+2944 DQIIKE
-2950 LPQQIAKYEQ
+2950 LPQQIARFEQ
-2960 SIEGYLSDM
+2960 YIEDYLSDM
-2969 DRLKENTHPNE
+2969 DRLKENTHPNK

-3004 AACKAMTSPEPV
+3004 AACKAMTSPDPV
-3016 PLGQYRGFSMDLS
+3016 PLGQYRGFTMDLS
-3029 FASLTREFKVTLKG
+3029 FDSFKREFQITLKG
-3043 ALYYTTN
+3043 TTH
-3050 LGTDVFGNIL
+3050 LTAPIGSDIFGNIL
-3060 RLDNLLESMEERI
+3060 RLDHLLDGMEDRMRA
-3073 STCREQLENT
+3073 CKEQLENT
-3083 RMQLENAKLEVDKPF
+3083 KLQLENAKLEVDKPF
-3098 PQEDELKRKSARLDE
+3098 PHEDELKTKSARLDE

-3124 SEIVDGDVGDEVT
+3124 NEIVDGDVGDEVT
-3137 APARGSPD
+3137 APARGNPD

>member
-1 MAKKLDSIVE
+1 VAKKLDSIVE

-64 NKHGRYVSRGTR
+64 NKHGRYVNRGTR

-97 DTNSRQGRV
+97 DTNSRQGRT
-106 IPIWKMEPRYEDA
+106 IPIWKMEPRYEDT

-133 RSGLAARLLETAKV
+133 LSGLAACLLETAKV
-147 IVEDNFGDYYTELRG
+147 IVEDNFGDYLTELRG
-162 VKGGSLLEE
+162 IKEGSLLEE
-171 LDDLSTETWF
+171 LDDLSTEAWF
-181 RGLVESSVAFIM
+181 KGLVESSVAFIM

-321 HGDAPQRQAERPSGE
+321 HGDAPQRQVERPSGE

-372 PDEQHPGSGGGNGA
+372 PDEQHPGSSGGSSA
-386 DGASLYGRV
+386 DRAGLRGHISG
-395 SDPLIA
+395 PLIA
-401 GEAPP
+401 GEELP

-413 SGTTGLQNS
+413 SATAGLQNS
-422 HHDFNARTDIPYY
+422 HHDFDARTDIPYY
-435 HEDSEKTE
+435 HEDSEKQE
-443 LLRVSDA
+443 LLRISDA
-450 LKDHKAEIAAFFEA
+450 LKNHRTEIAAFFEA

-501 VLDLWRG
+501 VLNLWRG
-508 AYLSRE
+508 TYLSRE
-514 KGDFLRW
+514 KEEFLRW
-521 PSVADTIYGMILLD
+521 PHVADTIYGMILLH
-535 QWLDPEERPLP
+535 QWLDPDERPLP
-546 SEAEQISL
+546 SEAEQVSL
-554 IEQVEAEKKP
+554 IEQAEAEKASA
-564 VFTLPQAAIDYV
+564 FILPQEAIDYV
-576 LCGGISVSQRK
+576 LCGRYSPSK
-587 YRIFE
+587 LRIYD
-592 QFQKNEGKQ
+592 QYQKQ
-601 ENIKFLR
+601 ESRQENAKFLKAE
-608 STYGVGGHSDAIPGS
+608 YGVGSYSNAIPSS
-623 GFFVDYDGKGIKL
+623 GFRVDHDSTGITISRDYGDPDGKF
-636 WRGTHGEPDRVEVL
+636 L
-650 LSWAKVEKRIGEL
+650 LTWAKVEKRIGEL
-663 IAAGRYLN
+663 ITAGRYLN

-798 KKEYRLTLG
+798 KKEYRLILG
-807 VTVYLGAQEYELLAY
+807 DTVYLGAQEYELLAY

-847 RLLAENPLN
+847 HLLAENPLN

-904 YTGAEE
+904 YTDAEQFLTE
-910 FVAAIKEENHAGAP
+910 IQEENRVGAP
-924 MRIVLYRDGQGQT
+924 KRIVLYRDGQGQT

-946 DPPPQGFQ
+946 DPAPQGFE
-954 VIDMV
+954 VIDMA
-959 QAQLGRAKWL
+959 QAQLERAKWL

-998 DSAHTVEISVDLVSF
+998 DSAHTVEISADLVSF
-1013 RLSYLVDGSEA
+1013 RLSYLVDGAEA
-1024 ASIQCAGFHDLN
+1024 TSIQCAGFRDLN
-1036 ELLANLDFDEMVAFA
+1036 EFLANLDFDEMVASA
-1051 EEEYNKQQ
+1051 EEEYNKQRQ
-1059 TQKKQT
+1059 GQ
-1065 EVQQT
+1065 EH
-1070 EDDPFPEIDPAAIRR
+1070 PADTA
-1085 TLAERGIVDGKVIDP
+1085 P
-1100 DKLNADPF
+1100 H
-1108 IQRVMADAEQ
+1108 QAEQ
-1118 ASARAPQSDE
+1118 TGAEPDV
-1128 RFSPIETE
+1128 RF
-1136 NGYAVWDN
+1136 YAVELDRGSQIAYGVWDDQN
-1144 IRDEIYVDDEGVS
+1144 DRIYVDDEGVS
-1157 EEFTSRWQAEEY
+1157 KEFTSRWQAEEY

-1200 VQYCYDDQDNTVYAT
+1200 VQYCYDGQDNTVYAT
-1215 ASGFDTFEQ
+1215 AGGFDTFEQ

-1232 RPQAKK
+1232 RPKAKK

-1284 TTGSFAKLEEAE
+1284 TTGSFATLEEAE

-1320 VDRDEAE
+1320 ADRDEAE
-1327 RRYQVVV
+1327 HRYQVVV

-1344 KTEYA
+1344 KLEYA
-1349 TLEEAEQAARGYL
+1349 TPEEAEQAARGYL
-1362 DGTMEADGFAYEGAA
+1362 EGTMEPDGFAYEGAA

-1382 EKKWLR
+1382 EKKWFR
-1388 VIGDFPTLE
+1388 VIGDFPTPE
-1397 LPAAKEGTEPKPP
+1397 PPAAKEEQPPPPREDTEP
-1410 AAPMPTQEGTEKAA
+1410 AAADRDLLGKEITLEGRRFRVEKIDEDGRAS
-1424 EYLFDQER
+1424 LRDL
-1432 IVVFQSPSGKFYNHY
+1432 
-1447 GYDVQSGFSN
+1447 
-1457 VIAGGFDTFEEA
+1457 TFEGAADFPIERVEHISAIQRLMEPA
-1469 EKALY
+1469 EK
-1474 SHRPKAERV
+1474 
-1483 LKPAERE
+1483 
-1490 NTVGTAEK
+1490 TAGPGK
-1498 GAESSADGHDQGGKE
+1498 SVKSSADGHDQGGIE

-1542 EYHITDDAL
+1542 EYHITDDAI
-1551 GVGTP
+1551 GTGTP

-1652 GNLLEPSCGIGNFIG
+1652 GNILEPSCGIGNFIG

-1832 GLKMNQYFIDHPE
+1832 GLKMNQYFIDHSE

-1867 EGRDLGEQLAAAIQ
+1867 EGRDLEDQLAVAIQ

-1892 DDPEIEGEDKSIPA
+1892 DDPETEGEDKSIPA

-1925 ENSRMNPVEVS
+1925 ENSRMNQVEVS

-1974 KLNALYDAFV
+1974 RLNALYDAFV

-2022 KADMFTK
+2022 KADMFIK
-2029 RTIKQRVTITHV
+2029 RTIKQRITITHV

-2191 IESKFADRGNIKAEN
+2191 IESKFADRGNVKAEN

-2270 DPARRERLT
+2270 DSQRRERLT

-2311 PHQVN
+2311 PHQMN

-2565 YHTLEEHGLLNFDA
+2565 YHVLEEHGLLNFDA

-2719 TADQRSAQMVFCDL
+2719 TTDQRSAQMVFCDL

-2765 NKLIARGI
+2765 NKLIAKGI

-2845 RQGNENNEGD
+2845 RQGNENNEVD

-2881 QIMTSKSPVRS
+2881 QIMTSKSPVRA

-2944 DQIIKT
+2944 DQIIKE

-2960 SIEGYLSDM
+2960 YIEGYLSDM

-3073 STCREQLENT
+3073 NTCREQLENT

>member
-64 NKHGRYVSRGTR
+64 NKHGRYVNRGTR

-97 DTNSRQGRV
+97 DTNSRQGRM
-106 IPIWKMEPRYEDA
+106 IPIWKMEPRYENA

-133 RSGLAARLLETAKV
+133 RSGLAACLLETAKV
-147 IVEDNFGDYYTELRG
+147 IVEDNFGDYFTELRG
-162 VKGGSLLEE
+162 VKEGSLLEE

-258 AQTPNRQYHDGRT
+258 AQTPNRPYHDSRT
-271 KQERSVEHGTDIPDG
+271 KQERSIEHGTDISNG
-286 GRLPPAQS
+286 GRLPSAQS

-336 DRPAGHGDGGAVDGA
+336 DRPAGHGDGGAADGA

-361 AEGQRSDEVGG
+361 AESQRSDEVGG

-386 DGASLYGRV
+386 DRASLYGRV

-413 SGTTGLQNS
+413 SGTAGLQNS
-422 HHDFNARTDIPYY
+422 HHDFDARTDIPYY
-435 HEDSEKTE
+435 HEDSEKQE
-443 LLRVSDA
+443 LLRISDA
-450 LKDHKAEIAAFFEA
+450 LKDHRTEIAAFFEA

-480 NTYVEKIL
+480 STYVEKIL

-501 VLDLWRG
+501 VLELWRG

-514 KGDFLRW
+514 KEDFLRW

-535 QWLDPEERPLP
+535 QWLDPEEHPLP
-546 SEAEQISL
+546 SEAEQVSL
-554 IEQVEAEKKP
+554 IEQAEAEKASA
-564 VFTLPQAAIDYV
+564 FILPQEAIDYV
-576 LCGGISVSQRK
+576 LCGRYSPSK
-587 YRIFE
+587 LRIYD
-592 QFQKNEGKQ
+592 QYQKQ
-601 ENIKFLR
+601 ESRQENAKFLKAE
-608 STYGVGGHSDAIPGS
+608 YGVGSYSNAIPSS
-623 GFFVDYDGKGIKL
+623 GFRVDHDSTGITISRDYGDPDGKF
-636 WRGTHGEPDRVEVL
+636 L
-650 LSWAKVEKRIGEL
+650 LTWAKVEKRIGEL

-783 PLEPTEEELNPPPPP
+783 PMEPTEEELNPPPPP

-867 LVADAEEPDAGES
+867 PVADAEEPDAGES

-954 VIDMV
+954 VIDMA

-998 DSAHTVEISVDLVSF
+998 DSAHIVEISVDLVSF

-1051 EEEYNKQQ
+1051 EEEYNKQRQ
-1059 TQKKQT
+1059 GR
-1065 EVQQT
+1065 EH
-1070 EDDPFPEIDPAAIRR
+1070 PADTAPSQEEKAG
-1085 TLAERGIVDGKVIDP
+1085 AEP
-1100 DKLNADPF
+1100 D
-1108 IQRVMADAEQ
+1108 V
-1118 ASARAPQSDE
+1118 
-1128 RFSPIETE
+1128 RF
-1136 NGYAVWDN
+1136 YAVELDRGSQIAYGVWDGQN
-1144 IRDEIYVDDEGVS
+1144 DRIYVDDEGVS

-1169 ARQLNQVNPL
+1169 ARQLNQVEL
-1179 ARYYGEGET
+1179 CARYYGEGET

-1320 VDRDEAE
+1320 ADRDEAE
-1327 RRYQVVV
+1327 HRYQVVV

-1344 KTEYA
+1344 KLEYA
-1349 TLEEAEQAARGYL
+1349 TPEEAEQAARGYL

-1447 GYDVQSGFSN
+1447 GYDVQSRFSN

-1474 SHRPKAERV
+1474 SHRHKAERV
-1483 LKPAERE
+1483 LKPAERA

-1542 EYHITDDAL
+1542 EYHITDDAP

-1819 EEPDWVHLNTDAN
+1819 EELDWVHLNTDAN
-1832 GLKMNQYFIDHPE
+1832 GLKINQYFIDHPE

-1867 EGRDLGEQLAAAIQ
+1867 EGRDLEDQLAVAIQ
-1881 NIRGSITEYVM
+1881 SIQGSITEYVM
-1892 DDPEIEGEDKSIPA
+1892 DDPETEGEDKSIPA

-1925 ENSRMNPVEVS
+1925 ENSRMNPIEVS

-1997 AFSMDSAYFLLT
+1997 VFSMDSAYFLLT

-2022 KADMFTK
+2022 KADMFIK
-2029 RTIKQRVTITHV
+2029 RTIKQRITITHV

-2254 GKQELIKQAFQ
+2254 GKQQLIKQAFQ

-2565 YHTLEEHGLLNFDA
+2565 YHVLEEHGLLNFDA

-2698 PDSDTSKINACVG
+2698 PDSDTSKINACAG

-2765 NKLIARGI
+2765 NKLIAKGI

-2845 RQGNENNEGD
+2845 RQGNENNEVD

-2990 TVYTDKKAAGSAIL
+2990 AVYTDKKAAGSAIL
-3004 AACKAMTSPEPV
+3004 AACKAMTSPTPV
-3016 PLGQYRGFSMDLS
+3016 PLGQYRGFAMDLS
-3029 FASLTREFKVTLKG
+3029 FESMFQQFKVTVKG
-3043 ALYYTTN
+3043 ALCYTIT

-3073 STCREQLENT
+3073 NTCREQLENT